1 MKKKEKETVE
11 EKYQKITHYEHIFKR
26 PDSYIG
32 SIEFQKEKLWVYN
45 SETEKLEYREI
56 KYVPGLFKIFD
67 EILVNAADNYQNDKS
82 MKYIKVDIKQKE
94 NKIKIKNGGKG
105 IPIQIHQKYNMYVP
119 QLIFGNLLTSSNY
132 DDNKKK
138 VTGGR
143 NGYGAK
149 LTNIYSKT
157 FIVETADKE
166 SGKKYTQKFYNNMLK
181 FDEPKIED
189 YSKDDY
195 TCITF
200 EPDLMR
206 FGMDKLDDDIVS
218 LFEKRVFDM
227 AGVTPKSVSV
237 YLNGKKLNV
246 KNFEDYI
253 HMYIDASKEEDEID
267 PPIVFEKP
275 HERWEVGMSLS
286 ESQFQQVSF
295 VNAISTSKGGKHVD
309 YVTDKIVKA
318 ILEKIA
324 KKQKDLTIK
333 PQHVK
338 QHLWIFVNCLIENPV
353 FDSQTKENLTSK
365 KEDFGSEFTFS
376 DGFIK
381 SVLKTNIV
389 ERCLRYAKTR
399 EEEKNLRKLN
409 SGTKKNARLIG
420 IEKLDDANLAGT
432 RNSSKCTLIL
442 TEGDSAKSL
451 AMAGI
456 EVVGRDTFGC
466 FPLRGKLLNVRECST
481 HKILKNQ
488 EVQYLMKI
496 LGIRIGET
504 YTDVKSLRYGSILIM
519 TDQDVDGS
527 HIKGL
532 IINFIHTFWP
542 SLIKL
547 NGFMRQF
554 ITPILKATKGKEV
567 ISFYTIPEYKK
578 WLESKGKNKKGW
590 KIKYYKGLGT
600 SSNKEAQEYFANIQ
614 RHKIDFEY
622 KNEKDDES
630 IDMAFNKKKTEE
642 RKNWLM
648 NFDPNTPPLDLDVS
662 KISYKKFIN
671 RELILFSMY
680 DNQRSIPSI
689 CDGLKPSERKILYGC
704 FKKNLR
710 EEIKVAQLVGYI
722 SEHTAY
728 HHGEQSLA
736 GTIVAMAQNF
746 VGSNNINLLMPNG
759 QFGTRN
765 KGGKDSASSRY
776 IFTELNKVTRHIFN
790 QNDSPLMDYIFE
802 EGQKIEPKWY
812 LPIIPM
818 ILVNGCEGIG
828 TGWRSQIP
836 CFNPHEIVESI
847 KSKLKGKGFTK
858 IEPWYKGYQG
868 EIVENKNKEG
878 HFIVKGKYHWSDE
891 DPNKVIIT
899 EIPIKRWTEDYKY
912 FLQELMGIEIVSRE
926 NDNDKS
932 KKKGKAKRKKSDDE
946 NEEKKKKKKKEII
959 VEDIRENHTYNRVC
973 FEVKIIED
981 YVKKFKDDEE
991 LFMKTFNLTSSI
1003 NIKNMVLFS
1012 PEGKLKKY
1020 NSVEEILE
1028 TFYDLRLKY
1037 YHIRKDYMISVLKKE
1052 VATLSNKARF
1062 IKMVIE
1068 DELIIKKKKRVVLVN
1083 ELYDLKFDTQT
1094 MLNQK
1099 KMKTKEELNA
1109 EIELQNNNNNNDD
1122 SQNNN
1127 NEREA
1132 DEESEN
1138 KKDKLKVPIK
1148 EYDYL
1153 LNMNLWSLTY
1163 EKIEELL
1170 KQKEQ
1175 KEKEL
1180 DILEKTEVEQL
1191 WDGDLDNF
1199 EEELIKYE
1207 KKEEEERLVA
1217 QKLNKGKSGKIGKR
1231 RKAGG
1236 GRKKKG
1242 AASDISSTDGGKSDD
1257 NDNDNDSNNTSLV
1270 SDTTAGITKEKK
1282 EKKKKKGQTSLND
1295 FVKTD
1300 KKDSGDDK
1308 SEKSKSKSSRSQ
1320 GKSKSKSKNKTKK
1333 KKKKDTDDS
1342 DISSNSGSVSVSKNS
1357 VNVDESESSVDEI
1370 DESSFFKLP
1379 LKDRL
1384 KKRSMKVG
1392 SSPLPSESFS
1402 YGPDAKRSEID
1413 DFSDL
1418 DLSFDDK
1425 EKLE

>member
-1 MKKKEKETVE
+1 MKKKDKKEKKETIE
-11 EKYQKITHYEHIFKR
+11 EQYQKVTQYEHILKR

-32 SIEFQKEKLWVYN
+32 SIEFQKERLWVYN
-45 SETEKLEYREI
+45 SETEKLEFREV

-82 MKYIKVDIKQKE
+82 MKFIRVSIDRANNTIKV
-94 NKIKIKNGGKG
+94 KNGGRG
-105 IPIQIHQKYNMYVP
+105 IPIEIHKKYHMYVP

-132 DDNKKK
+132 NDDVKK

-157 FIVETADKE
+157 FIVETAYKE
-166 SGKKYTQKFYNNMLK
+166 SKKKYYQKFYNNMLK
-181 FDEPKIED
+181 FDPPKIED
-189 YSKDDY
+189 YDKEDF

-200 EPDLMR
+200 QPDLSR
-206 FGMDKLDDDIVS
+206 FGMTELDDDIVA

-227 AGVTPKSVSV
+227 AGITPKSVSV
-237 YLNGKKLNV
+237 YLNNKKLNV

-253 HMYIDASKEEDEID
+253 HMYLDASKEEDEMD
-267 PPIVFEKP
+267 PPIVYESP

-295 VNAISTSKGGKHVD
+295 VNAISTTKGGKHVD
-309 YVTDKIVKA
+309 YCVEKIIKV
-318 ILEKIA
+318 IMEKIA
-324 KKQKDLTIK
+324 KKDKNLNIK
-333 PQHVK
+333 PQHIK

-353 FDSQTKENLTSK
+353 FSSQTKETLTSK
-365 KEDFGSEFTFS
+365 KEDFGSEFEFS
-376 DGFIK
+376 DSFLKNVI
-381 SVLKTNIV
+381 KTNIV

-409 SGTKKNARLIG
+409 SGTKKSARLIG
-420 IEKLDDANLAGT
+420 IEKLDDANWAGT
-432 RNSSKCTLIL
+432 KNSSKCTLIL

-456 EVVGRDTFGC
+456 EVVGRDAFGC

-481 HKILKNQ
+481 QKILKNQ
-488 EVQYLMKI
+488 EIQYLMKI
-496 LGIRIGET
+496 LGIRVGET
-504 YTDVKSLRYGSILIM
+504 YTDVKNLRYGSILIM

-554 ITPILKATKGKEV
+554 ITPILKASKGKEV
-567 ISFYTIPEYKK
+567 KSFYTIPEYEK
-578 WLESKGKNKKGW
+578 WVKSMKNNIKGW

-614 RHKIDFEY
+614 RHRIDFEY
-622 KNEKDDES
+622 RDEKDDES
-630 IDMAFNKKKTEE
+630 IDMAFNKKKAEE

-648 NFDPNTPPLDLDVS
+648 NFDPNTPPLNLDVT
-662 KISYKKFIN
+662 KITYNKFIN

-680 DNQRSIPSI
+680 DNQRSIPSV

-728 HHGEQSLA
+728 KHGEQSLA

-765 KGGKDSASSRY
+765 KGGKDCASSRY
-776 IFTELNKVTRHIFN
+776 IFTELNKVTRHLFN

-828 TGWRSQIP
+828 TGWRSQLP
-836 CFNPHEIVESI
+836 CFNPHEIIKSL
-847 KSKLKGKGFTK
+847 KSKLEGKGFTPLQ
-858 IEPWYKGYQG
+858 PWYKGYQG
-868 EIVENKNKEG
+868 EIIENKDNKG
-878 HFIVKGKYHWSDE
+878 HYIVTGQYHWDE
-891 DPNKVIIT
+891 NNPKKVIIT
-899 EIPIKRWTEDYKY
+899 EIPIKKWTEDYKY
-912 FLQELMGIEIVSRE
+912 FLQELMGIEIISRNSEE
-926 NDNDKS
+926 NT
-932 KKKGKAKRKKSDDE
+932 KKKGKNNGRKKSQDKSNSEDE
-946 NEEKKKKKKKEII
+946 DKQKKKKKEIVI
-959 VEDIRENHTYNRVC
+959 EDLRENHTYNRVC
-973 FEVKIIED
+973 FEVTLLDE
-981 YVKKFKDDEE
+981 YAKKFKQDEE
-991 LFMKTFNLTSSI
+991 LFKKTFNLTSTI

-1020 NSVEEILE
+1020 NSIEEILQ
-1028 TFYDLRLKY
+1028 TFYDLRLQY
-1037 YHIRKDYMISVLKKE
+1037 YHLRKDYMISLLKKE

-1068 DELIIKKKKRVVLVN
+1068 DELVIKKKKRAVLVN
-1083 ELYDLKFDTQT
+1083 ELYELKFDTQT
-1094 MLNQK
+1094 MLNEK
-1099 KMKTKEELNA
+1099 KQKTKEELHK
-1109 EIELQNNNNNNDD
+1109 ELELQNSVNNVDDDNSINVNEGNNN
-1122 SQNNN
+1122 
-1127 NEREA
+1127 
-1132 DEESEN
+1132 SEN
-1138 KKDKLKVPIK
+1138 EDEQKNNKKNDIKPKVPIK

-1153 LNMNLWSLTY
+1153 LSMNLWSLTQ

-1170 KQKEQ
+1170 KQKEL

-1180 DILEKTEVEQL
+1180 ATLEQTEVETL
-1191 WDGDLDNF
+1191 WDNDLDNL
-1199 EEELIKYE
+1199 EEELTKYE
-1207 KKEEEERLVA
+1207 AMEEEDRLLA
-1217 QKLNKGKSGKIGKR
+1217 QKLNKGKSGAIPKKR
-1231 RKAGG
+1231 RGG
-1236 GRKKKG
+1236 GRKKKN
-1242 AASDISSTDGGKSDD
+1242 SEKSGDNNSQ
-1257 NDNDNDSNNTSLV
+1257 NDNDENIDSNDASSMI
-1270 SDTTAGITKEKK
+1270 SDSTNIITKKTRNKNGNPKAKTKTKTKK
-1282 EKKKKKGQTSLND
+1282 EKKQKQASLND
-1295 FVKTD
+1295 FIKE
-1300 KKDSGDDK
+1300 K
-1308 SEKSKSKSSRSQ
+1308 SE
-1320 GKSKSKSKNKTKK
+1320 T
-1333 KKKKDTDDS
+1333 
-1342 DISSNSGSVSVSKNS
+1342 SSNNGQESSDNDNNNNNDEDNDNS
-1357 VNVDESESSVDEI
+1357 SESNI
-1370 DESSFFKLP
+1370 FKIP
-1379 LKDRL
+1379 LKERL
-1384 KKRSMKVG
+1384 KKKIVNIG
-1392 SSPLPSESFS
+1392 ESPIPLDNLS
-1402 YGPDAKRSEID
+1402 YGPSGKKELSD
-1413 DFSDL
+1413 DSFSDF
-1418 DLSFDDK
+1418 DLSYLDEK
-1425 EKLE
+1425 EKIGD

>member
-1 MKKKEKETVE
+1 MKKNNKKEKKETIE
-11 EKYQKITHYEHIFKR
+11 EQYQKVTQYEHILKR

-32 SIEFQKEKLWVYN
+32 SIEFQKERLWVYN
-45 SETEKLEYREI
+45 SETEKLEFREV

-82 MKYIKVDIKQKE
+82 MKYIKVTIDRDKNTIKV
-94 NKIKIKNGGKG
+94 KNGGRG
-105 IPIQIHQKYNMYVP
+105 IPIEIHKKYNMYVP

-132 DDNKKK
+132 NDNVKK

-157 FIVETADKE
+157 FIVETAYSEK
-166 SGKKYTQKFYNNMLK
+166 GKKYYQKFYNNMLK

-200 EPDLMR
+200 EPDLSR
-206 FGMDKLDDDIVS
+206 FGMTELDDDIVA

-227 AGVTPKSVSV
+227 AGITPKSVSV
-237 YLNGKKLNV
+237 YLNNKKLNV

-253 HMYIDASKEEDEID
+253 HMYLDASKEEDEMD
-267 PPIVFEKP
+267 PPIVYERP

-295 VNAISTSKGGKHVD
+295 VNAISTTKGGKHVD
-309 YVTDKIVKA
+309 YCVEKIIKV
-318 ILEKIA
+318 IMEKIA
-324 KKQKDLTIK
+324 KKDKNLNIK
-333 PQHVK
+333 PQHIK

-353 FDSQTKENLTSK
+353 FSSQTKETLTSK
-365 KEDFGSEFTFS
+365 KEDFGSEFEFS
-376 DGFIK
+376 DTFLKNVI
-381 SVLKTNIV
+381 KTNIV

-409 SGTKKNARLIG
+409 SGTKKTARLIG
-420 IEKLDDANLAGT
+420 IEKLDDANWAGT
-432 RNSSKCTLIL
+432 KNSSKCTLIL

-456 EVVGRDTFGC
+456 EVVGRDAFGC

-488 EVQYLMKI
+488 EIQYLMKI
-496 LGIRIGET
+496 LGIKIGET
-504 YTDVKSLRYGSILIM
+504 YTDVKNLRYGSILIM

-554 ITPILKATKGKEV
+554 ITPILKASKGKEV
-567 ISFYTIPEYKK
+567 KSFYTIPEYEK
-578 WLESKGKNKKGW
+578 WVKSMKNNVKGW

-614 RHKIDFEY
+614 RHRIDFEY
-622 KNEKDDES
+622 KDEKDDES

-648 NFDPNTPPLDLDVS
+648 NFDPNTPPLNLDVS
-662 KISYKKFIN
+662 KISYNKFIN

-680 DNQRSIPSI
+680 DNQRSIPSV

-728 HHGEQSLA
+728 KHGEQSLA

-765 KGGKDSASSRY
+765 KGGKDCASSRY
-776 IFTELNKVTRHIFN
+776 IFTELNKVTRHLFN

-828 TGWRSQIP
+828 TGWRSQLP
-836 CFNPHEIVESI
+836 CFNPHEIIKSL
-847 KSKLKGKGFTK
+847 KSKLKGKGFTSLQ
-858 IEPWYKGYQG
+858 PWYKGYQG
-868 EIVENKNKEG
+868 EIIENKDNKG
-878 HFIVKGKYHWSDE
+878 HYIVTGQYHWDE
-891 DPNKVIIT
+891 ENPKKVIIT
-899 EIPIKRWTEDYKY
+899 EIPIKKWTEDYKY
-912 FLQELMGIEIVSRE
+912 FLQELMGIEIISRNNEE
-926 NDNDKS
+926 NN
-932 KKKGKAKRKKSDDE
+932 KKKGKGNGRKKSQDKSNNED
-946 NEEKKKKKKKEII
+946 EEKQKKKKKEII

-973 FEVKIIED
+973 FEVTLLDE
-981 YVKKFKDDEE
+981 YAKKFKQDDE
-991 LFMKTFNLTSSI
+991 LFKKTFNLTSNI

-1020 NSVEEILE
+1020 NSIEEILQ
-1028 TFYDLRLKY
+1028 TFYDLRLNY
-1037 YHIRKDYMISVLKKE
+1037 YVLRKEYMISLLKKE

-1068 DELIIKKKKRVVLVN
+1068 DEIVIKRKKRAVLVN
-1083 ELYDLKFDTQT
+1083 ELYELKFDTQT
-1094 MLNQK
+1094 MLNEK
-1099 KMKTKEELNA
+1099 KQKTKEEIHR
-1109 EIELQNNNNNNDD
+1109 EMELQNNTNIEDENSINVNDGNNISDNDE
-1122 SQNNN
+1122 N
-1127 NEREA
+1127 
-1132 DEESEN
+1132 SEQKN
-1138 KKDKLKVPIK
+1138 KKNEIKPKVPIK

-1153 LNMNLWSLTY
+1153 LNMNLWSLTQ

-1170 KQKEQ
+1170 KQKEL

-1180 DILEKTEVEQL
+1180 ETLEKTEVETL
-1191 WDGDLDNF
+1191 WDNDLDNL
-1199 EEELIKYE
+1199 EEELVKYE
-1207 KKEEEERLVA
+1207 KMEEEDRLLA
-1217 QKLNKGKSGKIGKR
+1217 QKLNKGKSGAIAKKHR
-1231 RKAGG
+1231 GG
-1236 GRKKKG
+1236 GRKKRNSEEK
-1242 AASDISSTDGGKSDD
+1242 SEDNSSI
-1257 NDNDNDSNNTSLV
+1257 NDNNENLDSNDNTSII
-1270 SDTTAGITKEKK
+1270 SDSTNIVTKKTRNKKGGNKAKTKTKEKK
-1282 EKKKKKGQTSLND
+1282 QKQTSLNN
-1295 FVKTD
+1295 FIK
-1300 KKDSGDDK
+1300 
-1308 SEKSKSKSSRSQ
+1308 EKS
-1320 GKSKSKSKNKTKK
+1320 
-1333 KKKKDTDDS
+1333 DT
-1342 DISSNSGSVSVSKNS
+1342 SSNNGQES
-1357 VNVDESESSVDEI
+1357 SESDN
-1370 DESSFFKLP
+1370 DNSSETNLFKIP
-1379 LKDRL
+1379 LRERL
-1384 KKRSMKVG
+1384 KKKMVNIG
-1392 SSPLPSESFS
+1392 ESPIPLDNLS
-1402 YGPDAKRSEID
+1402 YGPSGKKELSD
-1413 DFSDL
+1413 DSLSDL
-1418 DLSFDDK
+1418 DLSYFDEK
-1425 EKLE
+1425 EKVEN

>member
-1 MKKKEKETVE
+1 MKKKSKKETIE
-11 EKYQKITHYEHIFKR
+11 EQYQKVTQYEHILKR

-45 SETEKLEYREI
+45 SETEKLEFRDV

-82 MKYIKVDIKQKE
+82 MKYIKVEIDRKNNRIKV
-94 NKIKIKNGGKG
+94 KNGGKG
-105 IPIQIHQKYNMYVP
+105 IPIEIHKKYKMYVP

-132 DDNKKK
+132 NDDVKK

-157 FIVETADKE
+157 FIVETADE
-166 SGKKYTQKFYNNMLK
+166 STGKKYYQKFYDNMLK
-181 FDEPKIED
+181 FNEPIIED
-189 YSKDDY
+189 YSKEDF

-200 EPDLMR
+200 EPDLPR
-206 FGMDKLDDDIVS
+206 FGMTELDDDIVA

-227 AGVTPKSVSV
+227 AGVTPKTVSV
-237 YLNGKKLNV
+237 YLNGKKLKV

-253 HMYIDASKEEDEID
+253 RMYLEASKEEDEMD
-267 PPIVFEKP
+267 PPIVYESP

-295 VNAISTSKGGKHVD
+295 VNAISTTKGGKHVD
-309 YVTDKIVKA
+309 YCVDKIIKV
-318 ILEKIA
+318 IMEKIA
-324 KKQKDLTIK
+324 KKDKNLNIK
-333 PQHVK
+333 PQHIK

-353 FDSQTKENLTSK
+353 FSSQTKETLTSK
-365 KEDFGSEFTFS
+365 KEDFGSEFEFS
-376 DGFIK
+376 DTFLKNVI
-381 SVLKTNIV
+381 KTNIV

-409 SGTKKNARLIG
+409 SGTKKTARLIG
-420 IEKLDDANLAGT
+420 IEKLDDANWAGT
-432 RNSSKCTLIL
+432 KNSSKCTLIL

-456 EVVGRDTFGC
+456 EVVGRDAFGC

-488 EVQYLMKI
+488 EIQYLMKI
-496 LGIRIGET
+496 LGIKIGET
-504 YTDVKSLRYGSILIM
+504 YTDVKNLRYGSILIM

-554 ITPILKATKGKEV
+554 ITPILKASKGKEV
-567 ISFYTIPEYKK
+567 KSFYTIPEYEK
-578 WLESKGKNKKGW
+578 WVKSLHNNTKGW

-614 RHKIDFEY
+614 RHRIDFEY
-622 KNEKDDES
+622 KDERDDES
-630 IDMAFNKKKTEE
+630 IDMAFNKKKAEE

-648 NFDPNTPPLDLDVS
+648 NFDPNTPPLNLDVS
-662 KISYKKFIN
+662 KISYNKFIN

-680 DNQRSIPSI
+680 DNQRSIPSV

-728 HHGEQSLA
+728 KHGEQSLA

-765 KGGKDSASSRY
+765 KGGKDCASSRY
-776 IFTELNKVTRHIFN
+776 IFTELNKVTRHLFN

-802 EGQKIEPKWY
+802 EGQKIEPNWY

-828 TGWRSQIP
+828 TGWRSQLP
-836 CFNPHEIVESI
+836 CFNPHEIVRSL
-847 KSKLKGKGFTK
+847 KSKLKGNGFTK
-858 IEPWYKGYQG
+858 LEPWYKGYQG
-868 EIVENKNKEG
+868 EIKENPQNKG
-878 HFIVKGKYHWSDE
+878 NYIVTGKYHWDE
-891 DPNKVIIT
+891 ENPKKVIIT
-899 EIPIKRWTEDYKY
+899 EIPIKKWTEDYKY
-912 FLQELMGIEIVSRE
+912 FLQELMGIEIMSRN
-926 NDNDKS
+926 NDESKGQ
-932 KKKGKAKRKKSDDE
+932 KKKGKGNGRKKSQDNSED
-946 NEEKKKKKKKEII
+946 EEKQKKKKKEII
-959 VEDIRENHTYNRVC
+959 VEDLRENHTYNRVC
-973 FEVKIIED
+973 FEVTLLDE
-981 YVKKFKDDEE
+981 YAKKFKQDEE
-991 LFMKTFNLTSSI
+991 LFIKTFNLQTTI

-1020 NSVEEILE
+1020 NSIEEILE
-1028 TFYDLRLKY
+1028 TFYGLRLKY
-1037 YHIRKDYMISVLKKE
+1037 YHLRKDYMISVLKKE

-1068 DELIIKKKKRVVLVN
+1068 DELIIKRKKRAVLVN

-1094 MLNQK
+1094 MLNEK
-1099 KMKTKEELNA
+1099 KQKTKEEINR
-1109 EIELQNNNNNNDD
+1109 EHELQNSGEKGEN
-1122 SQNNN
+1122 QNEENPSD
-1127 NEREA
+1127 NEQ
-1132 DEESEN
+1132 EN
-1138 KKDKLKVPIK
+1138 QSKDKIKPKVPIK

-1153 LNMNLWSLTY
+1153 LNMNLWSLTH

-1170 KQKEQ
+1170 KQKEL

-1180 DILEKTEVEQL
+1180 SVLEQTEVETL
-1191 WDGDLDNF
+1191 WDNDLDNL
-1199 EEELIKYE
+1199 EEELTKYE
-1207 KKEEEERLVA
+1207 NMEEEDRLLA
-1217 QKLNKGKSGKIGKR
+1217 QKLNKVKSGGAMPKR
-1231 RKAGG
+1231 RRN
-1236 GRKKKG
+1236 GRKKKN
-1242 AASDISSTDGGKSDD
+1242 SEGKSEDNDD
-1257 NDNDNDSNNTSLV
+1257 NNSENTDSNNTSLV
-1270 SDTTAGITKEKK
+1270 SDSTNIVTKKNKTKNKTKKTKK
-1282 EKKKKKGQTSLND
+1282 EKGQTSLNN
-1295 FVKTD
+1295 FVKSPNKG
-1300 KKDSGDDK
+1300 KKKKNKENKDDNEIK
-1308 SEKSKSKSSRSQ
+1308 NSESVSKSSD
-1320 GKSKSKSKNKTKK
+1320 NE
-1333 KKKKDTDDS
+1333 KDSSENDDS
-1342 DISSNSGSVSVSKNS
+1342 ESNPFN
-1357 VNVDESESSVDEI
+1357 I
-1370 DESSFFKLP
+1370 P
-1379 LKDRL
+1379 LKERL
-1384 KKRSMKVG
+1384 RKKIINIG
-1392 SSPLPSESFS
+1392 ESPIPLDNLN
-1402 YGPDAKRSEID
+1402 YGNNVKR
-1413 DFSDL
+1413 DFSDDDSFS
-1418 DLSFDDK
+1418 DLNLSAFDDK
-1425 EKLE
+1425 EKVED

>member
-1 MKKKEKETVE
+1 MKKKDKKEKKETIE
-11 EKYQKITHYEHIFKR
+11 EQYQKVTQYEHILKR

-32 SIEFQKEKLWVYN
+32 SIEFQKERLWVYN
-45 SETEKLEYREI
+45 SETEKLEFREV

-82 MKYIKVDIKQKE
+82 MKFIRVSIDRANNTIKV
-94 NKIKIKNGGKG
+94 KNGGRG
-105 IPIQIHQKYNMYVP
+105 IPIEIHKKYHMYVP

-132 DDNKKK
+132 NDDVKK

-157 FIVETADKE
+157 FIVETAYKE
-166 SGKKYTQKFYNNMLK
+166 SKKKYYQKFYNNMLK
-181 FDEPKIED
+181 FDPPKIED
-189 YSKDDY
+189 YDKEDF

-200 EPDLMR
+200 QPDLSR
-206 FGMDKLDDDIVS
+206 FGMTELDDDIVA

-227 AGVTPKSVSV
+227 AGITPKSVSV
-237 YLNGKKLNV
+237 YLNNKKLNV

-253 HMYIDASKEEDEID
+253 HMYLDASKEEDEMD
-267 PPIVFEKP
+267 PPIVYESP

-295 VNAISTSKGGKHVD
+295 VNAISTTKGGKHVD
-309 YVTDKIVKA
+309 YCVEKIIKV
-318 ILEKIA
+318 IMEKIA
-324 KKQKDLTIK
+324 KKDKNLNIK
-333 PQHVK
+333 PQHIK

-353 FDSQTKENLTSK
+353 FSSQTKETLTSK
-365 KEDFGSEFTFS
+365 KEDFGSEFEFS
-376 DGFIK
+376 DSFLKNVI
-381 SVLKTNIV
+381 KTNIV

-409 SGTKKNARLIG
+409 SGTKKSARLIG
-420 IEKLDDANLAGT
+420 IEKLDDANWAGT
-432 RNSSKCTLIL
+432 KNSSKCTLIL

-456 EVVGRDTFGC
+456 EVVGRDAFGC

-481 HKILKNQ
+481 QKILKNQ
-488 EVQYLMKI
+488 EIQYLMKI
-496 LGIRIGET
+496 LGIRVGET
-504 YTDVKSLRYGSILIM
+504 YTDVKNLRYGSILIM

-554 ITPILKATKGKEV
+554 ITPILKASKGKEV
-567 ISFYTIPEYKK
+567 KSFYTIPEYEK
-578 WLESKGKNKKGW
+578 WVKSMKNNIKGW

-614 RHKIDFEY
+614 RHRIDFEY
-622 KNEKDDES
+622 RDEKDDES
-630 IDMAFNKKKTEE
+630 IDMAFNKKKAEE

-648 NFDPNTPPLDLDVS
+648 NFDPNTPPLNLDVT
-662 KISYKKFIN
+662 KITYNKFIN

-680 DNQRSIPSI
+680 DNQRSIPSV

-728 HHGEQSLA
+728 KHGEQSLA

-765 KGGKDSASSRY
+765 KGGKDCASSRY
-776 IFTELNKVTRHIFN
+776 IFTELNKVTRHLFN

-828 TGWRSQIP
+828 TGWRSQLP
-836 CFNPHEIVESI
+836 CFNPHEIIKSL
-847 KSKLKGKGFTK
+847 KSKLEGKGFTPLQ
-858 IEPWYKGYQG
+858 PWYKGYQG
-868 EIVENKNKEG
+868 EIIENKDNKG
-878 HFIVKGKYHWSDE
+878 HYIVTGQYHWDE
-891 DPNKVIIT
+891 NNPKKVIIT
-899 EIPIKRWTEDYKY
+899 EIPIKKWTEDYKY
-912 FLQELMGIEIVSRE
+912 FLQELMGIEIISRNSEE
-926 NDNDKS
+926 NT
-932 KKKGKAKRKKSDDE
+932 KKKGKNNGRKKSQDKSNSEDE
-946 NEEKKKKKKKEII
+946 DKQKKKKKEIVI
-959 VEDIRENHTYNRVC
+959 EDLRENHTYNRVC
-973 FEVKIIED
+973 FEVTLLDE
-981 YVKKFKDDEE
+981 YAKKFKQDEE
-991 LFMKTFNLTSSI
+991 LFKKTFNLTSTI

-1020 NSVEEILE
+1020 NSIEEILQ
-1028 TFYDLRLKY
+1028 TFYDLRLQY
-1037 YHIRKDYMISVLKKE
+1037 YHLRKDYMISLLKKE

-1068 DELIIKKKKRVVLVN
+1068 DELVIKKKKRAVLVN
-1083 ELYDLKFDTQT
+1083 ELYELKFDTQT
-1094 MLNQK
+1094 MLNEK
-1099 KMKTKEELNA
+1099 KQKTKEELHK
-1109 EIELQNNNNNNDD
+1109 ELELQNSVNNVDDDNSINVNEGNNN
-1122 SQNNN
+1122 
-1127 NEREA
+1127 
-1132 DEESEN
+1132 SEN
-1138 KKDKLKVPIK
+1138 EDEQKNNKKNDIKPKVPIK

-1153 LNMNLWSLTY
+1153 LSMNLWSLTQ

-1170 KQKEQ
+1170 KQKEL

-1180 DILEKTEVEQL
+1180 ATLEQTEVETL
-1191 WDGDLDNF
+1191 WDNDLDNL
-1199 EEELIKYE
+1199 EEELTKYE
-1207 KKEEEERLVA
+1207 AMEEEDRLLA
-1217 QKLNKGKSGKIGKR
+1217 QKLNKGKSGAIPKKR
-1231 RKAGG
+1231 RGG
-1236 GRKKKG
+1236 GRKKKN
-1242 AASDISSTDGGKSDD
+1242 SEKSEDNNSQ
-1257 NDNDNDSNNTSLV
+1257 NDNDENIDSNDASSMI
-1270 SDTTAGITKEKK
+1270 SDSTNIITKKTRNKNGNPKAKTKTKTKTKK
-1282 EKKKKKGQTSLND
+1282 EKKQKQASLND
-1295 FVKTD
+1295 FIKE
-1300 KKDSGDDK
+1300 K
-1308 SEKSKSKSSRSQ
+1308 SE
-1320 GKSKSKSKNKTKK
+1320 T
-1333 KKKKDTDDS
+1333 
-1342 DISSNSGSVSVSKNS
+1342 SSNNGQESSDNDNNNNDEDNDNS
-1357 VNVDESESSVDEI
+1357 SESNI
-1370 DESSFFKLP
+1370 FKIP
-1379 LKDRL
+1379 LKERL
-1384 KKRSMKVG
+1384 KKKIVNIG
-1392 SSPLPSESFS
+1392 ESPIPLDNLS
-1402 YGPDAKRSEID
+1402 YGPSGKKELSD
-1413 DFSDL
+1413 DSFSDF
-1418 DLSFDDK
+1418 DLSYLDEK
-1425 EKLE
+1425 EKIGD

>member
-1 MKKKEKETVE
+1 MKKKEKKETIE
-11 EKYQKITHYEHIFKR
+11 EQYQKVTQYEHILKR

-32 SIEFQKEKLWVYN
+32 SIEFQKERLWVYN
-45 SETEKLEYREI
+45 SETEKLEFREV

-82 MKYIKVDIKQKE
+82 MKFIRVSIDRANNTIKV
-94 NKIKIKNGGKG
+94 KNGGRG
-105 IPIQIHQKYNMYVP
+105 IPIEIHKKYHMYVP

-132 DDNKKK
+132 NDDVKK

-157 FIVETADKE
+157 FIVETAYKE
-166 SGKKYTQKFYNNMLK
+166 SKKKYYQKFYNNMLK
-181 FDEPKIED
+181 FDPPKIED
-189 YSKDDY
+189 YDKEDF

-200 EPDLMR
+200 QPDLSR
-206 FGMDKLDDDIVS
+206 FGMTELDDDIVA

-227 AGVTPKSVSV
+227 AGITPKSVSV
-237 YLNGKKLNV
+237 YLNNKKLNV

-253 HMYIDASKEEDEID
+253 HMYLDASKEEDEMD
-267 PPIVFEKP
+267 PPIVYESP

-295 VNAISTSKGGKHVD
+295 VNAISTTKGGKHVD
-309 YVTDKIVKA
+309 YCVEKIIKV
-318 ILEKIA
+318 IMEKIA
-324 KKQKDLTIK
+324 KKDKNLNIK
-333 PQHVK
+333 PQHIK

-353 FDSQTKENLTSK
+353 FSSQTKETLTSK
-365 KEDFGSEFTFS
+365 KEDFGSEFEFS
-376 DGFIK
+376 DSFLKNVI
-381 SVLKTNIV
+381 KTNIV

-409 SGTKKNARLIG
+409 SGTKKSARLIG
-420 IEKLDDANLAGT
+420 IEKLDDANWAGT
-432 RNSSKCTLIL
+432 KNSSKCTLIL

-456 EVVGRDTFGC
+456 EVVGRDAFGC

-481 HKILKNQ
+481 QKILKNQ
-488 EVQYLMKI
+488 EIQYLMKI
-496 LGIRIGET
+496 LGIRVGET
-504 YTDVKSLRYGSILIM
+504 YTDVKNLRYGSILIM

-554 ITPILKATKGKEV
+554 ITPILKASKGKEV
-567 ISFYTIPEYKK
+567 KSFYTIPEYEK
-578 WLESKGKNKKGW
+578 WVKSMKNNIKGW

-614 RHKIDFEY
+614 RHRIDFEY
-622 KNEKDDES
+622 RDEKDDES
-630 IDMAFNKKKTEE
+630 IDMAFNKKKAEE

-648 NFDPNTPPLDLDVS
+648 NFDPNTPPLNLDVT
-662 KISYKKFIN
+662 KITYNKFIN

-680 DNQRSIPSI
+680 DNQRSIPSV

-728 HHGEQSLA
+728 KHGEQSLA

-765 KGGKDSASSRY
+765 KGGKDCASSRY
-776 IFTELNKVTRHIFN
+776 IFTELNKVTRHLFN

-828 TGWRSQIP
+828 TGWRSQLP
-836 CFNPHEIVESI
+836 CFNPHEIIKSL
-847 KSKLKGKGFTK
+847 KSKLEGKGFTPLQ
-858 IEPWYKGYQG
+858 PWYKGYQG
-868 EIVENKNKEG
+868 EIIENKDNKG
-878 HFIVKGKYHWSDE
+878 HYIVTGQYHWDE
-891 DPNKVIIT
+891 NNPKKVIIT
-899 EIPIKRWTEDYKY
+899 EIPIKKWTEDYKY
-912 FLQELMGIEIVSRE
+912 FLQELMGIEIISRNSEE
-926 NDNDKS
+926 NT
-932 KKKGKAKRKKSDDE
+932 KKKGKNNGRKKSQDKSNSEDE
-946 NEEKKKKKKKEII
+946 DKQKKKKKEIVI
-959 VEDIRENHTYNRVC
+959 EDLRENHTYNRVC
-973 FEVKIIED
+973 FEVTLLDE
-981 YVKKFKDDEE
+981 YAKKFKQDEE
-991 LFMKTFNLTSSI
+991 LFKKTFNLTSTI

-1020 NSVEEILE
+1020 NSIEEILQ
-1028 TFYDLRLKY
+1028 TFYDLRLQY
-1037 YHIRKDYMISVLKKE
+1037 YHLRKDYMISLLKKE

-1068 DELIIKKKKRVVLVN
+1068 DELVIKKKKRAVLVN
-1083 ELYDLKFDTQT
+1083 ELYELKFDTQT
-1094 MLNQK
+1094 MLNEK
-1099 KMKTKEELNA
+1099 KQKTKEELHK
-1109 EIELQNNNNNNDD
+1109 ELELQNSVNNVDDDNSINVNEGNNN
-1122 SQNNN
+1122 
-1127 NEREA
+1127 
-1132 DEESEN
+1132 SEN
-1138 KKDKLKVPIK
+1138 EDEQKNNKKNDIKPKVPIK

-1153 LNMNLWSLTY
+1153 LSMNLWSLTQ

-1170 KQKEQ
+1170 KQKEL

-1180 DILEKTEVEQL
+1180 ATLEQTEVETL
-1191 WDGDLDNF
+1191 WDNDLDNL
-1199 EEELIKYE
+1199 EEELTKYE
-1207 KKEEEERLVA
+1207 TMEEEDRLLA
-1217 QKLNKGKSGKIGKR
+1217 RKLNKGKSGAIPKKR
-1231 RKAGG
+1231 RGG
-1236 GRKKKG
+1236 GRKKKNSEKSEDNNSQNDNDENIDSND
-1242 AASDISSTDGGKSDD
+1242 ASSMISDSTNIITKKTRNKSGNPKAKTKTKTKTKKEKKQKQASLNDFIKEKSETSSNNGQESSDNDNNNNDED
-1257 NDNDNDSNNTSLV
+1257 NDNDNS
-1270 SDTTAGITKEKK
+1270 
-1282 EKKKKKGQTSLND
+1282 
-1295 FVKTD
+1295 
-1300 KKDSGDDK
+1300 
-1308 SEKSKSKSSRSQ
+1308 
-1320 GKSKSKSKNKTKK
+1320 
-1333 KKKKDTDDS
+1333 
-1342 DISSNSGSVSVSKNS
+1342 
-1357 VNVDESESSVDEI
+1357 SESNI
-1370 DESSFFKLP
+1370 FKIP
-1379 LKDRL
+1379 LKERL
-1384 KKRSMKVG
+1384 KKKIVNIG
-1392 SSPLPSESFS
+1392 ESPIPLDNLS
-1402 YGPDAKRSEID
+1402 YGPSGKKELSD
-1413 DFSDL
+1413 DSFSDF
-1418 DLSFDDK
+1418 DLSYLDEK
-1425 EKLE
+1425 EKIGD

>member
-1 MKKKEKETVE
+1 MKKKEKKETIE
-11 EKYQKITHYEHIFKR
+11 EQYQKVTQYEHILKR

-32 SIEFQKEKLWVYN
+32 SIEFQKERLWVYN
-45 SETEKLEYREI
+45 SETEKLEFREV

-82 MKYIKVDIKQKE
+82 MKFIRVSIDRANNTIKV
-94 NKIKIKNGGKG
+94 KNGGRG
-105 IPIQIHQKYNMYVP
+105 IPIEIHKKYHMYVP

-132 DDNKKK
+132 NDDVKK

-157 FIVETADKE
+157 FIVETAYKE
-166 SGKKYTQKFYNNMLK
+166 SKKKYYQKFYNNMLK
-181 FDEPKIED
+181 FDPPKIED
-189 YSKDDY
+189 YDKEDF

-200 EPDLMR
+200 QPDLSR
-206 FGMDKLDDDIVS
+206 FGMTELDDDIVA

-227 AGVTPKSVSV
+227 AGITPKSVSV
-237 YLNGKKLNV
+237 YLNNKKLKV

-253 HMYIDASKEEDEID
+253 HMYLDASKEEDEMD
-267 PPIVFEKP
+267 PPIVYESP

-295 VNAISTSKGGKHVD
+295 VNAISTTKGGKHVD
-309 YVTDKIVKA
+309 YCVEKIIKV
-318 ILEKIA
+318 IMEKIA
-324 KKQKDLTIK
+324 KKDKNLNIK
-333 PQHVK
+333 PQHIK

-353 FDSQTKENLTSK
+353 FSSQTKETLTSK
-365 KEDFGSEFTFS
+365 KEDFGSEFEFS
-376 DGFIK
+376 DSFLKNVI
-381 SVLKTNIV
+381 KTNIV

-409 SGTKKNARLIG
+409 SGTKKSARLIG
-420 IEKLDDANLAGT
+420 IEKLDDANWAGT
-432 RNSSKCTLIL
+432 KNSSKCTLIL

-456 EVVGRDTFGC
+456 EVVGRDAFGC

-481 HKILKNQ
+481 QKILKNQ
-488 EVQYLMKI
+488 EIQYLMKI
-496 LGIRIGET
+496 LGIRVGET
-504 YTDVKSLRYGSILIM
+504 YTDVKNLRYGSILIM

-554 ITPILKATKGKEV
+554 ITPILKASKGKEV
-567 ISFYTIPEYKK
+567 KSFYTIPEYEK
-578 WLESKGKNKKGW
+578 WVKSMKNNIKGW

-614 RHKIDFEY
+614 RHRIDFEY
-622 KNEKDDES
+622 RDEKDDES
-630 IDMAFNKKKTEE
+630 IDMAFNKKKAEE

-648 NFDPNTPPLDLDVS
+648 NFDPNTPPLNLDVT
-662 KISYKKFIN
+662 KITYNKFIN

-680 DNQRSIPSI
+680 DNQRSIPSV

-728 HHGEQSLA
+728 KHGEQSLA

-765 KGGKDSASSRY
+765 KGGKDCASSRY
-776 IFTELNKVTRHIFN
+776 IFTELNKVTRHLFN

-828 TGWRSQIP
+828 TGWRSQLP
-836 CFNPHEIVESI
+836 CFNPHEIIKSL
-847 KSKLKGKGFTK
+847 KSKLEGKGFTPLQ
-858 IEPWYKGYQG
+858 PWYKGYQG
-868 EIVENKNKEG
+868 EIIENKDNKG
-878 HFIVKGKYHWSDE
+878 HYIVTGQYHWDE
-891 DPNKVIIT
+891 NNPKKVIIT
-899 EIPIKRWTEDYKY
+899 EIPIKKWTEDYKY
-912 FLQELMGIEIVSRE
+912 FLQELMGIEIISRNSEE
-926 NDNDKS
+926 NT
-932 KKKGKAKRKKSDDE
+932 KKKGKNNGRKKSQDKSNSEDE
-946 NEEKKKKKKKEII
+946 DKQKKKKKEIVI
-959 VEDIRENHTYNRVC
+959 EDLRENHTYNRVC
-973 FEVKIIED
+973 FEVTLLDE
-981 YVKKFKDDEE
+981 YAKKFKQDEE
-991 LFMKTFNLTSSI
+991 LFKKTFNLTSTI

-1020 NSVEEILE
+1020 NSIEEILQ
-1028 TFYDLRLKY
+1028 TFYDLRLQY
-1037 YHIRKDYMISVLKKE
+1037 YHLRKDYMISLLKKE

-1068 DELIIKKKKRVVLVN
+1068 DELVIKKKKRAVLVN
-1083 ELYDLKFDTQT
+1083 ELYELKFDTQT
-1094 MLNQK
+1094 MLNEK
-1099 KMKTKEELNA
+1099 KQKTKEELHK
-1109 EIELQNNNNNNDD
+1109 ELELQNSVNNVDDDNSINVNEENNN
-1122 SQNNN
+1122 
-1127 NEREA
+1127 
-1132 DEESEN
+1132 SEN
-1138 KKDKLKVPIK
+1138 EDEQKNNKKNDIKPKVPIK

-1153 LNMNLWSLTY
+1153 LSMNLWSLTQ

-1170 KQKEQ
+1170 KQKEL

-1180 DILEKTEVEQL
+1180 ATLEQTEVETL
-1191 WDGDLDNF
+1191 WDNDLDNL
-1199 EEELIKYE
+1199 EEELTKYE
-1207 KKEEEERLVA
+1207 AMEEEDRLLA
-1217 QKLNKGKSGKIGKR
+1217 QKLNKGKSGAIPKKR
-1231 RKAGG
+1231 RGG
-1236 GRKKKG
+1236 GRKKKN
-1242 AASDISSTDGGKSDD
+1242 SEKSKDNNSQ
-1257 NDNDNDSNNTSLV
+1257 NDNDENIDSNDASSMI
-1270 SDTTAGITKEKK
+1270 SDSTNIITKKTRNKNGNPKAKTKTKTKK
-1282 EKKKKKGQTSLND
+1282 EKKQKQASLND
-1295 FVKTD
+1295 FIKE
-1300 KKDSGDDK
+1300 K
-1308 SEKSKSKSSRSQ
+1308 SE
-1320 GKSKSKSKNKTKK
+1320 T
-1333 KKKKDTDDS
+1333 
-1342 DISSNSGSVSVSKNS
+1342 SSNNGQESSDNDNNNNDEDNDNS
-1357 VNVDESESSVDEI
+1357 SESNI
-1370 DESSFFKLP
+1370 FKIP
-1379 LKDRL
+1379 LKERL
-1384 KKRSMKVG
+1384 KKKIVNIG
-1392 SSPLPSESFS
+1392 ESPIPLDNLS
-1402 YGPDAKRSEID
+1402 YGPSGKKELSD
-1413 DFSDL
+1413 DSFSDF
-1418 DLSFDDK
+1418 DLSYLDEK
-1425 EKLE
+1425 EKIGD

>member
-1 MKKKEKETVE
+1 MKKNNKKEKKETIE
-11 EKYQKITHYEHIFKR
+11 EQYQKVTQYEHILKR

-32 SIEFQKEKLWVYN
+32 SIEFQKERLWVYN
-45 SETEKLEYREI
+45 SETEKLEFREV

-82 MKYIKVDIKQKE
+82 MKYIKVTIDRDKNTIKV
-94 NKIKIKNGGKG
+94 KNGGRG
-105 IPIQIHQKYNMYVP
+105 IPIEIHKKYNMYVP

-132 DDNKKK
+132 NDDVKK

-157 FIVETADKE
+157 FIVETAYSEK
-166 SGKKYTQKFYNNMLK
+166 GKKYYQKFYNNMLK

-200 EPDLMR
+200 EPDLSR
-206 FGMDKLDDDIVS
+206 FGMTELDDDIVA

-227 AGVTPKSVSV
+227 AGITPKSVSV
-237 YLNGKKLNV
+237 YLNNKKLNV

-253 HMYIDASKEEDEID
+253 HMYLDASKEEDEMD
-267 PPIVFEKP
+267 PPIVYESP

-295 VNAISTSKGGKHVD
+295 VNAISTTKGGKHVD
-309 YVTDKIVKA
+309 YCVEKIIKV
-318 ILEKIA
+318 IMEKIA
-324 KKQKDLTIK
+324 KKDKNLNIK
-333 PQHVK
+333 PQHIK

-353 FDSQTKENLTSK
+353 FSSQTKETLTSK
-365 KEDFGSEFTFS
+365 KEDFGSEFEFS
-376 DGFIK
+376 DTFLKNVI
-381 SVLKTNIV
+381 KTNIV

-409 SGTKKNARLIG
+409 SGTKKTARLIG
-420 IEKLDDANLAGT
+420 IEKLDDANWAGT
-432 RNSSKCTLIL
+432 KNSSKCTLIL

-456 EVVGRDTFGC
+456 EVVGRDAFGC

-488 EVQYLMKI
+488 EIQYLMKI
-496 LGIRIGET
+496 LGIKIGET
-504 YTDVKSLRYGSILIM
+504 YTDVKNLRYGSILIM

-554 ITPILKATKGKEV
+554 ITPILKASKGKEV
-567 ISFYTIPEYKK
+567 KSFYTIPEYEK
-578 WLESKGKNKKGW
+578 WVKSMKNNVKGW

-614 RHKIDFEY
+614 RHRIDFEY
-622 KNEKDDES
+622 KDEKDDES

-648 NFDPNTPPLDLDVS
+648 NFDPNTPPLNLDVS
-662 KISYKKFIN
+662 KISYNKFIN

-680 DNQRSIPSI
+680 DNQRSIPSV

-728 HHGEQSLA
+728 KHGEQSLA

-765 KGGKDSASSRY
+765 KGGKDCASSRY
-776 IFTELNKVTRHIFN
+776 IFTELNKVTRHLFN

-828 TGWRSQIP
+828 TGWRSQLP
-836 CFNPHEIVESI
+836 CFNPHEIIKSL
-847 KSKLKGKGFTK
+847 KSKLKGKGFTSLQ
-858 IEPWYKGYQG
+858 PWYKGYQG
-868 EIVENKNKEG
+868 EIIENKDNKG
-878 HFIVKGKYHWSDE
+878 HYIVTGQYHWDE
-891 DPNKVIIT
+891 ENPKKVIIT
-899 EIPIKRWTEDYKY
+899 EIPIKKWTEDYKY
-912 FLQELMGIEIVSRE
+912 FLQELMGIEIISRNNEE
-926 NDNDKS
+926 NN
-932 KKKGKAKRKKSDDE
+932 KKKGKGNGRKKSQDKSN
-946 NEEKKKKKKKEII
+946 NEEEEKQKKKKKEII

-973 FEVKIIED
+973 FEVTLLDE
-981 YVKKFKDDEE
+981 YAKKFKQDDE
-991 LFMKTFNLTSSI
+991 LFKKTFNLTSNI

-1020 NSVEEILE
+1020 NSIEEILQ
-1028 TFYDLRLKY
+1028 TFYDLRLNY
-1037 YHIRKDYMISVLKKE
+1037 YVLRKEYMISLLKKE

-1068 DELIIKKKKRVVLVN
+1068 DEIVIKRKKRAVLVN
-1083 ELYDLKFDTQT
+1083 ELYELKFDTQT
-1094 MLNQK
+1094 MLNEK
-1099 KMKTKEELNA
+1099 KQKTKEEIHR
-1109 EIELQNNNNNNDD
+1109 EMELQNNTNIEDENSINVNDGNNISDNDE
-1122 SQNNN
+1122 N
-1127 NEREA
+1127 
-1132 DEESEN
+1132 SEQKN
-1138 KKDKLKVPIK
+1138 KKNEIKPKVPIK

-1153 LNMNLWSLTY
+1153 LNMNLWSLTQ

-1170 KQKEQ
+1170 KQKEL

-1180 DILEKTEVEQL
+1180 ETLEKTEVETL
-1191 WDGDLDNF
+1191 WDNDLDNL
-1199 EEELIKYE
+1199 EEELVKYE
-1207 KKEEEERLVA
+1207 KMEEEDRLLA
-1217 QKLNKGKSGKIGKR
+1217 QKLNKGKSGAIAKKR
-1231 RKAGG
+1231 RGG
-1236 GRKKKG
+1236 GRKKRNSEEK
-1242 AASDISSTDGGKSDD
+1242 SEDNSSI
-1257 NDNDNDSNNTSLV
+1257 NDNNENLDSNDNTSII
-1270 SDTTAGITKEKK
+1270 SDSTNIVTKKTRNKKGGNKAKTKTKEKK
-1282 EKKKKKGQTSLND
+1282 QKQTSLNN
-1295 FVKTD
+1295 FIK
-1300 KKDSGDDK
+1300 
-1308 SEKSKSKSSRSQ
+1308 EKS
-1320 GKSKSKSKNKTKK
+1320 
-1333 KKKKDTDDS
+1333 DT
-1342 DISSNSGSVSVSKNS
+1342 SSNNGQES
-1357 VNVDESESSVDEI
+1357 SESDNDNSS
-1370 DESSFFKLP
+1370 ESNLFKIP
-1379 LKDRL
+1379 LRERL
-1384 KKRSMKVG
+1384 KKKMVNIG
-1392 SSPLPSESFS
+1392 ESPIPLDNLS
-1402 YGPDAKRSEID
+1402 YGPSGKKELSD
-1413 DFSDL
+1413 DSLSDL
-1418 DLSFDDK
+1418 DLSYFDEK
-1425 EKLE
+1425 EKVEN

>member
-1 MKKKEKETVE
+1 MKKNNKKEKKETIE
-11 EKYQKITHYEHIFKR
+11 EQYQKVTQYEHILKR

-32 SIEFQKEKLWVYN
+32 SIEFQKERLWVYN
-45 SETEKLEYREI
+45 SETEKLEFREV

-82 MKYIKVDIKQKE
+82 MKYIKVTIDRDKNTIKV
-94 NKIKIKNGGKG
+94 KNGGRG
-105 IPIQIHQKYNMYVP
+105 IPIEIHKKYNMYVP

-132 DDNKKK
+132 NDNVKK

-157 FIVETADKE
+157 FIVETAYSEK
-166 SGKKYTQKFYNNMLK
+166 GKKYYQKFYNNMLK

-200 EPDLMR
+200 EPDLSR
-206 FGMDKLDDDIVS
+206 FGMTELDDDIVA

-227 AGVTPKSVSV
+227 AGITPKSVSV
-237 YLNGKKLNV
+237 YLNNKKLNV

-253 HMYIDASKEEDEID
+253 HMYLDASKEEDEMD
-267 PPIVFEKP
+267 PPIVYERP

-295 VNAISTSKGGKHVD
+295 VNAISTTKGGKHVD
-309 YVTDKIVKA
+309 YCVEKIIKV
-318 ILEKIA
+318 IMEKIA
-324 KKQKDLTIK
+324 KKDKNLNIK
-333 PQHVK
+333 PQHIK

-353 FDSQTKENLTSK
+353 FSSQTKETLTSK
-365 KEDFGSEFTFS
+365 KEDFGSEFEFS
-376 DGFIK
+376 DTFLKNVI
-381 SVLKTNIV
+381 KTNIV

-409 SGTKKNARLIG
+409 SGTKKTARLIG
-420 IEKLDDANLAGT
+420 IEKLDDANWAGT
-432 RNSSKCTLIL
+432 KNSSKCTLIL

-456 EVVGRDTFGC
+456 EVVGRDAFGC

-488 EVQYLMKI
+488 EIQYLMKI
-496 LGIRIGET
+496 LGIKIGET
-504 YTDVKSLRYGSILIM
+504 YTDVKNLRYGSILIM

-554 ITPILKATKGKEV
+554 ITPILKASKGKEV
-567 ISFYTIPEYKK
+567 KSFYTIPEYEK
-578 WLESKGKNKKGW
+578 WVKSMKNNVKGW

-614 RHKIDFEY
+614 RHRIDFEY
-622 KNEKDDES
+622 KDEKDDES

-648 NFDPNTPPLDLDVS
+648 NFDPNTPPLNLDVS
-662 KISYKKFIN
+662 KISYNKFIN

-680 DNQRSIPSI
+680 DNQRSIPSV

-728 HHGEQSLA
+728 KHGEQSLA

-765 KGGKDSASSRY
+765 KGGKDCASPRY
-776 IFTELNKVTRHIFN
+776 IFTELNKVTRHLFN

-828 TGWRSQIP
+828 TGWRSQLP
-836 CFNPHEIVESI
+836 CFNPHEIIKSL
-847 KSKLKGKGFTK
+847 KSKLKGKGFTSLQ
-858 IEPWYKGYQG
+858 PWYKGYQG
-868 EIVENKNKEG
+868 EIIENKDNKG
-878 HFIVKGKYHWSDE
+878 HYIVTGQYHWDE
-891 DPNKVIIT
+891 ENPKKVIIT
-899 EIPIKRWTEDYKY
+899 EIPIKKWTEDYKY
-912 FLQELMGIEIVSRE
+912 FLQELMGIEIISRNNEE
-926 NDNDKS
+926 NN
-932 KKKGKAKRKKSDDE
+932 KKKGKGNGRKKSQDKSN
-946 NEEKKKKKKKEII
+946 NEEEEKQKKKKKEII

-973 FEVKIIED
+973 FEVTLLDE
-981 YVKKFKDDEE
+981 YAKKFKQDDE
-991 LFMKTFNLTSSI
+991 LFKKTFNLTSNI

-1020 NSVEEILE
+1020 NSIEEILQ
-1028 TFYDLRLKY
+1028 TFYDLRLNY
-1037 YHIRKDYMISVLKKE
+1037 YVLRKEYMISLLKKE

-1068 DELIIKKKKRVVLVN
+1068 DEIVIKRKKRAVLVN
-1083 ELYDLKFDTQT
+1083 ELYELKFDTQT
-1094 MLNQK
+1094 MLNEK
-1099 KMKTKEELNA
+1099 KQKTKEEIHR
-1109 EIELQNNNNNNDD
+1109 EMELQNNTNIEDENSINVNDGNNISDNDE
-1122 SQNNN
+1122 N
-1127 NEREA
+1127 
-1132 DEESEN
+1132 SEQKN
-1138 KKDKLKVPIK
+1138 KKNEIKPKVPIK

-1153 LNMNLWSLTY
+1153 LNMNLWSLTQ

-1170 KQKEQ
+1170 KQKEL

-1180 DILEKTEVEQL
+1180 ETLEKTEVETL
-1191 WDGDLDNF
+1191 WDNDLDNL
-1199 EEELIKYE
+1199 EEELVKYE
-1207 KKEEEERLVA
+1207 KMEEEDRLLA
-1217 QKLNKGKSGKIGKR
+1217 QKLNKGKSGAIAKKR
-1231 RKAGG
+1231 RGG
-1236 GRKKKG
+1236 GRKKRNSEEK
-1242 AASDISSTDGGKSDD
+1242 SEDNSSI
-1257 NDNDNDSNNTSLV
+1257 NDNNENLDSNDNTSII
-1270 SDTTAGITKEKK
+1270 SDSTNIVTKKTRNKKGGNKAKTKTKEKK
-1282 EKKKKKGQTSLND
+1282 QKQTSLNN
-1295 FVKTD
+1295 FIK
-1300 KKDSGDDK
+1300 
-1308 SEKSKSKSSRSQ
+1308 EKS
-1320 GKSKSKSKNKTKK
+1320 
-1333 KKKKDTDDS
+1333 DT
-1342 DISSNSGSVSVSKNS
+1342 SSNNGQES
-1357 VNVDESESSVDEI
+1357 SESDNDNSS
-1370 DESSFFKLP
+1370 ESNLFKIP
-1379 LKDRL
+1379 LRERL
-1384 KKRSMKVG
+1384 KKKMVNIG
-1392 SSPLPSESFS
+1392 ESPIPLDNLS
-1402 YGPDAKRSEID
+1402 YGPSGKKELSD
-1413 DFSDL
+1413 DSLSDL
-1418 DLSFDDK
+1418 DLSYFDEK
-1425 EKLE
+1425 EKVEN

>member
-1 MKKKEKETVE
+1 MKKKETIE

-32 SIEFQKEKLWVYN
+32 SIEFQKERMWVYN
-45 SETEKLEYREI
+45 NETEKLEYKEI

-67 EILVNAADNYQNDKS
+67 EILVNAADNYQNDKT
-82 MKYIKVDIKQKE
+82 MKYIKVEIKQKE

-105 IPIQIHQKYNMYVP
+105 IPIQIHKQFKIYVP

-166 SGKKYTQKFYNNMLK
+166 TGKKYTQKFYNNMLK

-189 YSKDDY
+189 YSKEDY

-200 EPDLMR
+200 EPDLKR

-227 AGVTPKSVSV
+227 AGITPKSVSV
-237 YLNGKKLNV
+237 YLNGKKLKV

-267 PPIVFEKP
+267 PPVVFEQP

-324 KKQKDLTIK
+324 KKEKNLTIK

-338 QHLWIFVNCLIENPV
+338 QHLWIFVNCLIENPI
-353 FDSQTKENLTSK
+353 FDSQTKETLTSK
-365 KEDFGSEFTFS
+365 KEDFGSEFNFS
-376 DGFIK
+376 DTFIK
-381 SVLKTNIV
+381 NVIKTKIV

-409 SGTKKNARLIG
+409 SGTKKTARLLG
-420 IEKLDDANLAGT
+420 IEKLDDANWAGT

-456 EVVGRDTFGC
+456 EVVGRDSFGC

-481 HKILKNQ
+481 NKIIKNK
-488 EVQYLMKI
+488 EIQYLMKI
-496 LGIRIGET
+496 LGIRVGET
-504 YTDVKSLRYGSILIM
+504 YTDVKNLRYGSILIM

-547 NGFMRQF
+547 NGFVRQF

-567 ISFYTIPEYKK
+567 LSFYTIPEYKK
-578 WLESKGKNKKGW
+578 WLESNGKKKKGW

-614 RHKIDFEY
+614 KHRIDFEY
-622 KNEKDDES
+622 KSEKDDES

-648 NFDPNTPPLDLDVS
+648 NFDPNTPPLDLDIS
-662 KISYKKFIN
+662 KISYNKFIN
-671 RELILFSMY
+671 RELILFSIY

-722 SEHTAY
+722 GEHTAY

-765 KGGKDSASSRY
+765 KGGKDSASPRY

-836 CFNPHEIVESI
+836 CFNPHEIVESL
-847 KSKLKGKGFTK
+847 KSKLKGNGYIK
-858 IEPWYKGYQG
+858 IQPWYKGYQG
-868 EIVENKNKEG
+868 EIKENPNKEG
-878 HFIVKGKYHWSDE
+878 HYIVKGKYHWDEE
-891 DPNKVIIT
+891 DPKKVIIT
-899 EIPIKRWTEDYKY
+899 EIPIRKWTEDYKY
-912 FLQELMGIEIVSRE
+912 FLQELMGIEIKR
-926 NDNDKS
+926 DNDT
-932 KKKGKAKRKKSDDE
+932 KKKGKKKED
-946 NEEKKKKKKKEII
+946 EEKEKSNKKKEII
-959 VEDIRENHTYNRVC
+959 IEDLRENHTYNRVC
-973 FEVKIIED
+973 FEVTLLDE
-981 YVKKFKDDEE
+981 YVKKFKENDE
-991 LFMKTFNLTSSI
+991 LFMKTFNLTGSL
-1003 NIKNMVLFS
+1003 NIKNMVLFD

-1020 NSVEEILE
+1020 NTIEEILD
-1028 TFYDLRLKY
+1028 TFYTLRLQY
-1037 YHIRKDYMISVLKKE
+1037 YHIRKEYMISALKKE

-1068 DELIIKKKKRVVLVN
+1068 DELIIKKKKRVILVN

-1094 MLNQK
+1094 MLNEK
-1099 KMKTKEELNA
+1099 KMKTKEEINA
-1109 EIELQNNNNNNDD
+1109 EIELHNNNDNNIDTQNNNEGEGQEEQEND
-1122 SQNNN
+1122 
-1127 NEREA
+1127 
-1132 DEESEN
+1132 N
-1138 KKDKLKVPIK
+1138 KKIKPKVPLK

-1180 DILEKTEVEQL
+1180 SILEETKVEKL
-1191 WDGDLDNF
+1191 WDDDLDNF
-1199 EEELIKYE
+1199 EEELVKYE
-1207 KKEEEERLVA
+1207 KKEEEDRLIA
-1217 QKLNKGKSGKIGKR
+1217 QKLNKGKSGKIPKK

-1242 AASDISSTDGGKSDD
+1242 DVSDTSSVNDSKSE
-1257 NDNDNDSNNTSLV
+1257 NYNSNNTSSL
-1270 SDTTAGITKEKK
+1270 SETTANITKEKK
-1282 EKKKKKGQTSLND
+1282 EKKKKAGQSSISD
-1295 FVKTD
+1295 FII
-1300 KKDSGDDK
+1300 
-1308 SEKSKSKSSRSQ
+1308 SEKKEKDQ
-1320 GKSKSKSKNKTKK
+1320 SKSKSKTKEKSKEKK
-1333 KKKKDTDDS
+1333 KKKKKSESEPDS
-1342 DISSNSGSVSVSKNS
+1342 ASVSVSQISASVNKNS
-1357 VNVDESESSVDEI
+1357 LSESSADEN
-1370 DESSFFKLP
+1370 DESSFFKIP
-1379 LKDRL
+1379 LKERL
-1384 KKRSMKVG
+1384 KKRNINIG
-1392 SSPLPSESFS
+1392 NSPLPSELQS
-1402 YGPDAKRSEID
+1402 YGPADAKRDGID
-1413 DFSDL
+1413 DFSDF

-1425 EKLE
+1425 EQME

>member
-1 MKKKEKETVE
+1 MAKKETVE
-11 EKYQKITHYEHIFKR
+11 EQYEKLTQYEHILKR

-32 SIEFQKEKLWVYN
+32 SIEFQKERLWVYN
-45 SETEKLEYREI
+45 NETEKLEFRDV

-94 NKIKIKNGGKG
+94 NIIKVKNGGKG
-105 IPIQIHQKYNMYVP
+105 IPIQVHKKYNMYVP

-132 DDNKKK
+132 NDDKKK

-149 LTNIYSKT
+149 LTNIYSKK

-189 YSKDDY
+189 YSKEDF

-200 EPDLMR
+200 EPDLKR
-206 FGMDKLDDDIVS
+206 FGMDILDDDIVA

-227 AGVTPKSVSV
+227 AGITPKTVSV

-295 VNAISTSKGGKHVD
+295 VNAISTTKGGKHVD
-309 YVTDKIVKA
+309 YCTDKIVKA
-318 ILEKIA
+318 IMEKIE
-324 KKQKDLTIK
+324 KKEKNLTIK

-353 FDSQTKENLTSK
+353 FDSQTKETLTSK
-365 KEDFGSEFTFS
+365 KEDFGSSFDFS
-376 DGFIK
+376 ENFIK
-381 SVLKTNIV
+381 KVIKTNIV

-409 SGTKKNARLIG
+409 SGTKKTGRLIG
-420 IEKLDDANLAGT
+420 IEKLDDANWAGT

-456 EVVGRDTFGC
+456 EVVGRDSFGC

-481 HKILKNQ
+481 QKIIKNQ
-488 EVQYLMKI
+488 EIQYLMKI
-496 LGIRIGET
+496 LGIKIGET
-504 YTDVKSLRYGSILIM
+504 YTDVKNLRYGSILIM

-532 IINFIHTFWP
+532 IVNFIHTFWP

-547 NGFMRQF
+547 NGFVRQF

-567 ISFYTIPEYKK
+567 LSFYTIPEYKK
-578 WLESKGKNKKGW
+578 WVESKGKKVKGW

-600 SSNKEAQEYFANIQ
+600 SSNREAQEYFANIQ
-614 RHKIDFEY
+614 RHRIDFEY
-622 KNEKDDES
+622 INEKDDES

-648 NFDPNTPPLDLDVS
+648 NFDPNTPPLDLDIS
-662 KISYKKFIN
+662 KISYNKFIN

-680 DNQRSIPSI
+680 DNQRSIPSL

-836 CFNPHEIVESI
+836 CFNPHEIVESL
-847 KSKLKGKGFTK
+847 KSKLKGNGFIK

-868 EIVENKNKEG
+868 EIKENPDKEG
-878 HFIVKGKYHWSDE
+878 HYIVKGKFHWSE
-891 DPNKVIIT
+891 EEPNKVIIT
-899 EIPIKRWTEDYKY
+899 EIPIKKWTEDYKY
-912 FLQELMGIEIVSRE
+912 FLQELMGIEIIKN
-926 NDNDKS
+926 NDESKS
-932 KKKGKAKRKKSDDE
+932 KKKGKKNKKDDKK
-946 NEEKKKKKKKEII
+946 NEEEEKKKKKKEII
-959 VEDIRENHTYNRVC
+959 IEDLRENHTYNRVC
-973 FEVKIIED
+973 FEVTLLEE
-981 YVKKFKDDEE
+981 YAKKFKTDEE
-991 LFMKTFNLTSSI
+991 LFIKTFNLQTSI

-1028 TFYDLRLKY
+1028 TFYNLRLKY

-1068 DELIIKKKKRVVLVN
+1068 DELIIKKKKRVILVN

-1099 KMKTKEELNA
+1099 KIKTKEEINA
-1109 EIELQNNNNNNDD
+1109 EIELQNNNDENNADN
-1122 SQNNN
+1122 QNNN
-1127 NEREA
+1127 NEEA
-1132 DEESEN
+1132 SEEENGIN
-1138 KKDKLKVPIK
+1138 KKVKSKVPIK

-1170 KQKEQ
+1170 KQKEL

-1180 DILEKTEVEQL
+1180 SILEKTEVEIL
-1191 WDGDLDNF
+1191 WTQDLDSF
-1199 EEELIKYE
+1199 EEELDKYE
-1207 KKEEEERLVA
+1207 KKEEEDRLLA
-1217 QKLNKGKSGKIGKR
+1217 KKLNKGKSGNIPKR
-1231 RKAGG
+1231 RRG

-1242 AASDISSTDGGKSDD
+1242 DVSDNSSVNNDD
-1257 NDNDNDSNNTSLV
+1257 DINENNSNNSSLL
-1270 SDTTAGITKEKK
+1270 SNSTTNITKEKK
-1282 EKKKKKGQTSLND
+1282 MKKNKGNQSSISEFLIS
-1295 FVKTD
+1295 D
-1300 KKDSGDDK
+1300 KKD
-1308 SEKSKSKSSRSQ
+1308 EKENKTKR
-1320 GKSKSKSKNKTKK
+1320 KSKNKTKDKSKSK
-1333 KKKKDTDDS
+1333 KSRSKSKTNSKDSVSDS
-1342 DISSNSGSVSVSKNS
+1342 DSISKN
-1357 VNVDESESSVDEI
+1357 NNTETSEDN
-1370 DESSFFKLP
+1370 DESSFFKMP
-1379 LKDRL
+1379 LKERL
-1384 KKRSMKVG
+1384 KQRNIKIG
-1392 SSPLPSESFS
+1392 NSPLPLESLS
-1402 YGPDAKRSEID
+1402 YGPNAKRSSSD
-1413 DFSDL
+1413 DLSDFDFS
-1418 DLSFDDK
+1418 FDKK
-1425 EKLE
+1425 EKKE

>member
-1 MKKKEKETVE
+1 MKKNNKKEKKETIE
-11 EKYQKITHYEHIFKR
+11 EQYQKVTQYEHILKR

-32 SIEFQKEKLWVYN
+32 SIEFQKERLWVYN
-45 SETEKLEYREI
+45 SETEKLEFREV

-82 MKYIKVDIKQKE
+82 MKYIKVTIDRDK
-94 NKIKIKNGGKG
+94 NTIKIKNGGRG
-105 IPIQIHQKYNMYVP
+105 IPIEIHKKYNMYVP

-132 DDNKKK
+132 NDDVKK

-157 FIVETADKE
+157 FIVETAYSEK
-166 SGKKYTQKFYNNMLK
+166 GKKYYQKFYNNMLK

-200 EPDLMR
+200 EPDLSR
-206 FGMDKLDDDIVS
+206 FGMTELDDDIVA

-227 AGVTPKSVSV
+227 AGITPKSVSV
-237 YLNGKKLNV
+237 YLNNKKLNV

-253 HMYIDASKEEDEID
+253 HMYLDASKEEDEMD
-267 PPIVFEKP
+267 PPIVYERP

-295 VNAISTSKGGKHVD
+295 VNAISTTKGGKHVD
-309 YVTDKIVKA
+309 YCVEKIIKV
-318 ILEKIA
+318 IMEKIA
-324 KKQKDLTIK
+324 KKDKNLNIK
-333 PQHVK
+333 PQHIK

-353 FDSQTKENLTSK
+353 FSSQTKETLTSK
-365 KEDFGSEFTFS
+365 KEDFGSEFEFS
-376 DGFIK
+376 DTFLKNVI
-381 SVLKTNIV
+381 KTNIV

-409 SGTKKNARLIG
+409 SGTKKTARLIG
-420 IEKLDDANLAGT
+420 IEKLDDANWAGT
-432 RNSSKCTLIL
+432 KNSSKCTLIL

-456 EVVGRDTFGC
+456 EVVGRDAFGC

-488 EVQYLMKI
+488 EIQYLMKI
-496 LGIRIGET
+496 LGIKIGET
-504 YTDVKSLRYGSILIM
+504 YTDVKNLRYGSILIM

-554 ITPILKATKGKEV
+554 ITPILKASKGKEV
-567 ISFYTIPEYKK
+567 KSFYTIPEYEK
-578 WLESKGKNKKGW
+578 WVKSMKNNVKGW

-614 RHKIDFEY
+614 RHRIDFEY
-622 KNEKDDES
+622 KDEKDDES

-648 NFDPNTPPLDLDVS
+648 NFDPNTPPLNLDVS
-662 KISYKKFIN
+662 KISYNKFIN

-680 DNQRSIPSI
+680 DNQRSIPSV

-728 HHGEQSLA
+728 KHGEQSLA

-765 KGGKDSASSRY
+765 KGGKDCASSRY
-776 IFTELNKVTRHIFN
+776 IFTELNKVTRHLFN

-828 TGWRSQIP
+828 TGWRSQLP
-836 CFNPHEIVESI
+836 CFNPHEIIKSL
-847 KSKLKGKGFTK
+847 KSKLKGKGFTSLQ
-858 IEPWYKGYQG
+858 PWYKGYQG
-868 EIVENKNKEG
+868 EIIENKDNKG
-878 HFIVKGKYHWSDE
+878 HYIVTGQYHWDE
-891 DPNKVIIT
+891 ENPKKVIIT
-899 EIPIKRWTEDYKY
+899 EIPIKKWTEDYKY
-912 FLQELMGIEIVSRE
+912 FLQELMGIEIISRNNEE
-926 NDNDKS
+926 NN
-932 KKKGKAKRKKSDDE
+932 KKKGKGNGRKKSQDKSN
-946 NEEKKKKKKKEII
+946 NEEEEKQKKKKKEII

-973 FEVKIIED
+973 FEVTLLDE
-981 YVKKFKDDEE
+981 YAKKFKQDDE
-991 LFMKTFNLTSSI
+991 LFKKTFNLTSNI

-1020 NSVEEILE
+1020 NSIEEILQ
-1028 TFYDLRLKY
+1028 TFYDLRLNY
-1037 YHIRKDYMISVLKKE
+1037 YVLRKEYMISLLKKE

-1068 DELIIKKKKRVVLVN
+1068 DEIVIKRKKRAVLVN
-1083 ELYDLKFDTQT
+1083 ELYELKFDTQT
-1094 MLNQK
+1094 MLNEK
-1099 KMKTKEELNA
+1099 KQKTKEEIHR
-1109 EIELQNNNNNNDD
+1109 EMELQNNTNIEDENSINVNDGNNISDNDE
-1122 SQNNN
+1122 N
-1127 NEREA
+1127 
-1132 DEESEN
+1132 SEQKN
-1138 KKDKLKVPIK
+1138 KKNEIKPKVPIK

-1153 LNMNLWSLTY
+1153 LNMNLWSLTQ

-1170 KQKEQ
+1170 KQKEL

-1180 DILEKTEVEQL
+1180 ETLEKTEVETL
-1191 WDGDLDNF
+1191 WDNDLDNL
-1199 EEELIKYE
+1199 EEELVKYE
-1207 KKEEEERLVA
+1207 KMEEEDRLLA
-1217 QKLNKGKSGKIGKR
+1217 QKLNKGKSGAIAKKR
-1231 RKAGG
+1231 RGG
-1236 GRKKKG
+1236 GRKKRNSEEK
-1242 AASDISSTDGGKSDD
+1242 SEDNSSI
-1257 NDNDNDSNNTSLV
+1257 NDNNENLDSNDNTSII
-1270 SDTTAGITKEKK
+1270 SDSTNIVTKKTRNKKGGNKAKTKTKEKK
-1282 EKKKKKGQTSLND
+1282 QKQTSLNN
-1295 FVKTD
+1295 FIK
-1300 KKDSGDDK
+1300 
-1308 SEKSKSKSSRSQ
+1308 EKS
-1320 GKSKSKSKNKTKK
+1320 
-1333 KKKKDTDDS
+1333 DT
-1342 DISSNSGSVSVSKNS
+1342 SSNNGQES
-1357 VNVDESESSVDEI
+1357 SESDNDNSS
-1370 DESSFFKLP
+1370 ESNLFKIP
-1379 LKDRL
+1379 LRERL
-1384 KKRSMKVG
+1384 KKKMVNIG
-1392 SSPLPSESFS
+1392 ESPIPLDNLS
-1402 YGPDAKRSEID
+1402 YGPSGKKELSD
-1413 DFSDL
+1413 DSLSDL
-1418 DLSFDDK
+1418 DLSYFDEK
-1425 EKLE
+1425 EKVEN

>member
-1 MKKKEKETVE
+1 MKKNNKKEKKETIE
-11 EKYQKITHYEHIFKR
+11 EQYQKVTQYEHILKR

-32 SIEFQKEKLWVYN
+32 SIEFQKERLWVYN
-45 SETEKLEYREI
+45 SETEKLEFREV

-82 MKYIKVDIKQKE
+82 MKYIKVTIDRDKNTIKV
-94 NKIKIKNGGKG
+94 KNGGRG
-105 IPIQIHQKYNMYVP
+105 IPIEIHKKYNMYVP

-132 DDNKKK
+132 NDNVKK

-157 FIVETADKE
+157 FIVETAYSEK
-166 SGKKYTQKFYNNMLK
+166 GKKYYQKFYNNMLK

-200 EPDLMR
+200 EPDLSR
-206 FGMDKLDDDIVS
+206 FGMTELDDDIVA

-227 AGVTPKSVSV
+227 AGITPKSVSV
-237 YLNGKKLNV
+237 YLNNKKLNV

-253 HMYIDASKEEDEID
+253 HMYLDASKEEDEMD
-267 PPIVFEKP
+267 PPIVYESP

-295 VNAISTSKGGKHVD
+295 VNAISTTKGGKHVD
-309 YVTDKIVKA
+309 YCVEKIIKV
-318 ILEKIA
+318 IMEKIA
-324 KKQKDLTIK
+324 KKDKNLNIK
-333 PQHVK
+333 PQHIK

-353 FDSQTKENLTSK
+353 FSSQTKETLTSK
-365 KEDFGSEFTFS
+365 KEDFGSEFEFS
-376 DGFIK
+376 DSFLK
-381 SVLKTNIV
+381 NVLKTNIV

-409 SGTKKNARLIG
+409 SGTKKTARLIG
-420 IEKLDDANLAGT
+420 IEKLDDANWAGT
-432 RNSSKCTLIL
+432 KNSSKCTLIL

-456 EVVGRDTFGC
+456 EVVGRDAFGC

-488 EVQYLMKI
+488 EIQYLMKI
-496 LGIRIGET
+496 LGIKIGET
-504 YTDVKSLRYGSILIM
+504 YTDVKNLRYGSILIM

-554 ITPILKATKGKEV
+554 ITPILKASKGKEV
-567 ISFYTIPEYKK
+567 KSFYTIPEYEK
-578 WLESKGKNKKGW
+578 WVKSMKNNVKGW

-614 RHKIDFEY
+614 RHRIDFEY
-622 KNEKDDES
+622 KDEKDDES

-648 NFDPNTPPLDLDVS
+648 NFDPNTPPLNLDVS
-662 KISYKKFIN
+662 KISYNKFIN

-680 DNQRSIPSI
+680 DNQRSIPSV

-728 HHGEQSLA
+728 KHGEQSLA

-765 KGGKDSASSRY
+765 KGGKDCASSRY
-776 IFTELNKVTRHIFN
+776 IFTELNKVTRHLFN

-828 TGWRSQIP
+828 TGWRSQLP
-836 CFNPHEIVESI
+836 CFNPHEIIKSL
-847 KSKLKGKGFTK
+847 KSKLKGKGFTSLQ
-858 IEPWYKGYQG
+858 PWYKGYQG
-868 EIVENKNKEG
+868 EIIENKDNKG
-878 HFIVKGKYHWSDE
+878 HYIVTGQYHWDE
-891 DPNKVIIT
+891 ENPKKVIIT
-899 EIPIKRWTEDYKY
+899 EIPIKKWTEDYKY
-912 FLQELMGIEIVSRE
+912 FLQELMGIEIISRNNEE
-926 NDNDKS
+926 NN
-932 KKKGKAKRKKSDDE
+932 KKKGKGNGRKKSQDKSN
-946 NEEKKKKKKKEII
+946 NEEEEKQKKKKKEII

-973 FEVKIIED
+973 FEVTLLDE
-981 YVKKFKDDEE
+981 YAKKFKQDDE
-991 LFMKTFNLTSSI
+991 LFKKTFNLTSNI

-1020 NSVEEILE
+1020 NSIEEILQ
-1028 TFYDLRLKY
+1028 TFYDLRLNY
-1037 YHIRKDYMISVLKKE
+1037 YVLRKEYMISLLKKE

-1068 DELIIKKKKRVVLVN
+1068 DEIVIKRKKRAVLVN
-1083 ELYDLKFDTQT
+1083 ELYELKFDTQT
-1094 MLNQK
+1094 MLNEK
-1099 KMKTKEELNA
+1099 KQKTKEEIHR
-1109 EIELQNNNNNNDD
+1109 EMELQNNTNIEDENSINVNDGNNISDNDE
-1122 SQNNN
+1122 N
-1127 NEREA
+1127 
-1132 DEESEN
+1132 SEQKN
-1138 KKDKLKVPIK
+1138 KKNEIKPKVPIK

-1153 LNMNLWSLTY
+1153 LNMNLWSLTQ

-1170 KQKEQ
+1170 KQKEL

-1180 DILEKTEVEQL
+1180 ETLEKTEVETL
-1191 WDGDLDNF
+1191 WDNDLDNL
-1199 EEELIKYE
+1199 EEELVKYE
-1207 KKEEEERLVA
+1207 KMEEEDRLLA
-1217 QKLNKGKSGKIGKR
+1217 QKLNKGKSGAIAKKR
-1231 RKAGG
+1231 RGG
-1236 GRKKKG
+1236 GRKKRNSEEK
-1242 AASDISSTDGGKSDD
+1242 SEDNSSI
-1257 NDNDNDSNNTSLV
+1257 NDNNENLDSNDNTSII
-1270 SDTTAGITKEKK
+1270 SDSTNIVTKKTRNKKGGNKAKTKTKEKK
-1282 EKKKKKGQTSLND
+1282 QKQTSLNN
-1295 FVKTD
+1295 FIK
-1300 KKDSGDDK
+1300 
-1308 SEKSKSKSSRSQ
+1308 EKS
-1320 GKSKSKSKNKTKK
+1320 
-1333 KKKKDTDDS
+1333 DT
-1342 DISSNSGSVSVSKNS
+1342 SSNNGQES
-1357 VNVDESESSVDEI
+1357 SESDNDNSS
-1370 DESSFFKLP
+1370 ESNLFKIP
-1379 LKDRL
+1379 LRERL
-1384 KKRSMKVG
+1384 KKKMVNIG
-1392 SSPLPSESFS
+1392 ESPIPLDNLS
-1402 YGPDAKRSEID
+1402 YGPSGKKELSD
-1413 DFSDL
+1413 DSLSDL
-1418 DLSFDDK
+1418 DLSYFDEK
-1425 EKLE
+1425 EKVEN

>member
-1 MKKKEKETVE
+1 MKKKSKKETIE
-11 EKYQKITHYEHIFKR
+11 EQYQKVTQYEHILKR

-45 SETEKLEYREI
+45 SETEQLEFRDV

-82 MKYIKVDIKQKE
+82 MKYIKVEIDRKNNRIKV
-94 NKIKIKNGGKG
+94 KNGGKG
-105 IPIQIHQKYNMYVP
+105 IPIEIHKKYKMYVP

-132 DDNKKK
+132 NDDVKK

-157 FIVETADKE
+157 FIVETADE
-166 SGKKYTQKFYNNMLK
+166 STGKKYYQKFYDNMLK
-181 FDEPKIED
+181 FNEPIIED
-189 YSKDDY
+189 YSKEDF

-200 EPDLMR
+200 EPDLPR
-206 FGMDKLDDDIVS
+206 FGMTELDDDIVA

-227 AGVTPKSVSV
+227 AGVTPKTVSV
-237 YLNGKKLNV
+237 YLNGKKLKV

-253 HMYIDASKEEDEID
+253 RMYLEASKEEDEMD
-267 PPIVFEKP
+267 PPIVYESP

-295 VNAISTSKGGKHVD
+295 VNAISTTKGGKHVD
-309 YVTDKIVKA
+309 YCVDKIIKV
-318 ILEKIA
+318 IMEKIA
-324 KKQKDLTIK
+324 KKDKNLNIK
-333 PQHVK
+333 PQHIK

-353 FDSQTKENLTSK
+353 FSSQTKETLTSK
-365 KEDFGSEFTFS
+365 KEDFGSEFEFS
-376 DGFIK
+376 DTFLKNVI
-381 SVLKTNIV
+381 KTNIV

-409 SGTKKNARLIG
+409 SGTKKTARLIG
-420 IEKLDDANLAGT
+420 IEKLDDANWAGT
-432 RNSSKCTLIL
+432 KNSSKCTLIL

-456 EVVGRDTFGC
+456 EVVGRDAFGC

-488 EVQYLMKI
+488 EIQYLMKI
-496 LGIRIGET
+496 LGIKIGET
-504 YTDVKSLRYGSILIM
+504 YTDVKNLRYGSILIM

-554 ITPILKATKGKEV
+554 ITPILKASKGKEV
-567 ISFYTIPEYKK
+567 KSFYTIPEYEK
-578 WLESKGKNKKGW
+578 WVKSLHNNTKGW

-614 RHKIDFEY
+614 RHRIDFEY
-622 KNEKDDES
+622 KDERDDES
-630 IDMAFNKKKTEE
+630 IDMAFNKKKAEE

-648 NFDPNTPPLDLDVS
+648 NFDPNTPPLNLDVS
-662 KISYKKFIN
+662 KISYNKFIN

-680 DNQRSIPSI
+680 DNQRSIPSV

-728 HHGEQSLA
+728 KHGEQSLA

-765 KGGKDSASSRY
+765 KGGKDCASSRY
-776 IFTELNKVTRHIFN
+776 IFTELNKVTRHLFN

-802 EGQKIEPKWY
+802 EGQKIEPNWY

-828 TGWRSQIP
+828 TGWRSQLP
-836 CFNPHEIVESI
+836 CFNPHEIVRSL
-847 KSKLKGKGFTK
+847 KSKLKGNGFTK
-858 IEPWYKGYQG
+858 LEPWYKGYQG
-868 EIVENKNKEG
+868 EIKENPQNKG
-878 HFIVKGKYHWSDE
+878 NYIVTGKYHWDE
-891 DPNKVIIT
+891 ENPKKVIIT
-899 EIPIKRWTEDYKY
+899 EIPIKKWTEDYKY
-912 FLQELMGIEIVSRE
+912 FLQELMGIEIISRN
-926 NDNDKS
+926 NDESKGQ
-932 KKKGKAKRKKSDDE
+932 KKKGKGNGRKRSQDNSED
-946 NEEKKKKKKKEII
+946 EEKQKKKKKEII
-959 VEDIRENHTYNRVC
+959 VEDLRENHTYNRVC
-973 FEVKIIED
+973 FEVTLLDE
-981 YVKKFKDDEE
+981 YAKKFKQDEE
-991 LFMKTFNLTSSI
+991 LFIKTFNLQTTI

-1020 NSVEEILE
+1020 NSIEEILE
-1028 TFYDLRLKY
+1028 TFYELRLKY
-1037 YHIRKDYMISVLKKE
+1037 YHLRKDYMISVLKKE

-1068 DELIIKKKKRVVLVN
+1068 DELIIKRKKRAVLVN

-1094 MLNQK
+1094 MLNEK
-1099 KMKTKEELNA
+1099 KQKTKEEINR
-1109 EIELQNNNNNNDD
+1109 EHELQNSGEKGEN
-1122 SQNNN
+1122 QNEENPSD
-1127 NEREA
+1127 NEQ
-1132 DEESEN
+1132 EN
-1138 KKDKLKVPIK
+1138 QSKDKIKPKVPIK

-1153 LNMNLWSLTY
+1153 LNMNLWSLTH

-1170 KQKEQ
+1170 KQKEL

-1180 DILEKTEVEQL
+1180 SVLEQTEVETL
-1191 WDGDLDNF
+1191 WDNDLDNL
-1199 EEELIKYE
+1199 EEELTKYE
-1207 KKEEEERLVA
+1207 NMEEEDRLLA
-1217 QKLNKGKSGKIGKR
+1217 QKLNKVKSGGAMPKR
-1231 RKAGG
+1231 RRN
-1236 GRKKKG
+1236 GRKKKN
-1242 AASDISSTDGGKSDD
+1242 SEGKSEDNDD
-1257 NDNDNDSNNTSLV
+1257 NNSENTDSNNTSLV
-1270 SDTTAGITKEKK
+1270 SDSTNIVTKKNKTKNKTKKAKK
-1282 EKKKKKGQTSLND
+1282 EKGQTSLNN
-1295 FVKTD
+1295 FVKSPNKG
-1300 KKDSGDDK
+1300 KKRKNKENKDDNEIK
-1308 SEKSKSKSSRSQ
+1308 NSESVSKSSDNEKES
-1320 GKSKSKSKNKTKK
+1320 
-1333 KKKKDTDDS
+1333 S
-1342 DISSNSGSVSVSKNS
+1342 DN
-1357 VNVDESESSVDEI
+1357 DESESNPFNI
-1370 DESSFFKLP
+1370 P
-1379 LKDRL
+1379 LKERL
-1384 KKRSMKVG
+1384 RKKIINIG
-1392 SSPLPSESFS
+1392 ESPIPLDNLN
-1402 YGPDAKRSEID
+1402 YGNNVKR
-1413 DFSDL
+1413 DFSDDDSFS
-1418 DLSFDDK
+1418 DLNLSAFDDK
-1425 EKLE
+1425 EKVED

>member
-1 MKKKEKETVE
+1 MKKKSKKETIE
-11 EKYQKITHYEHIFKR
+11 EQYQKVTQYEHILKR

-45 SETEKLEYREI
+45 SETEQLEFRDV

-82 MKYIKVDIKQKE
+82 MKYIKVEIDRKNNRIKV
-94 NKIKIKNGGKG
+94 KNGGKG
-105 IPIQIHQKYNMYVP
+105 IPIEIHKKYKMYVP

-132 DDNKKK
+132 NDDVKK

-157 FIVETADKE
+157 FIVETADE
-166 SGKKYTQKFYNNMLK
+166 STGKKYYQKFYDNMLK
-181 FDEPKIED
+181 FNEPIIED
-189 YSKDDY
+189 YSKEDF

-200 EPDLMR
+200 EPDLPR
-206 FGMDKLDDDIVS
+206 FGMTELDDDIVA

-227 AGVTPKSVSV
+227 AGVTPKTVSV
-237 YLNGKKLNV
+237 YLNGKKLKV

-253 HMYIDASKEEDEID
+253 RMYLEASKEEDEMD
-267 PPIVFEKP
+267 PPIVYESP

-295 VNAISTSKGGKHVD
+295 VNAISTTKGGKHVD
-309 YVTDKIVKA
+309 YCVDKIIKV
-318 ILEKIA
+318 IMEKIA
-324 KKQKDLTIK
+324 KKDKNLNIK
-333 PQHVK
+333 PQHIK

-353 FDSQTKENLTSK
+353 FSSQTKETLTSK
-365 KEDFGSEFTFS
+365 KEDFGSEFEFS
-376 DGFIK
+376 DTFLKNVI
-381 SVLKTNIV
+381 KTNIV

-409 SGTKKNARLIG
+409 SGTKKTARLIG
-420 IEKLDDANLAGT
+420 IEKLDDANWAGT
-432 RNSSKCTLIL
+432 KNSSKCTLIL

-456 EVVGRDTFGC
+456 EVVGRDAFGC

-488 EVQYLMKI
+488 EIQYLMKI
-496 LGIRIGET
+496 LGIKIGET
-504 YTDVKSLRYGSILIM
+504 YTDVKNLRYGSILIM

-554 ITPILKATKGKEV
+554 ITPILKASKGKEV
-567 ISFYTIPEYKK
+567 KSFYTIPEYEK
-578 WLESKGKNKKGW
+578 WVKSLHNNTKGW

-614 RHKIDFEY
+614 RHRIDFEY
-622 KNEKDDES
+622 KDERDDES
-630 IDMAFNKKKTEE
+630 IDMAFNKKKAEE

-648 NFDPNTPPLDLDVS
+648 NFDPNTPPLNLDVS
-662 KISYKKFIN
+662 KISYNKFIN

-680 DNQRSIPSI
+680 DNQRSIPSV

-728 HHGEQSLA
+728 KHGEQSLA

-765 KGGKDSASSRY
+765 KGGKDCASSRY
-776 IFTELNKVTRHIFN
+776 IFTELNKVTRHLFN

-802 EGQKIEPKWY
+802 EGQKIEPNWY

-828 TGWRSQIP
+828 TGWRSQLP
-836 CFNPHEIVESI
+836 CFNPHEIVQSL
-847 KSKLKGKGFTK
+847 KSKLKGKGFIK
-858 IEPWYKGYQG
+858 LEPWYKGYQG
-868 EIVENKNKEG
+868 EIKENPQNKG
-878 HFIVKGKYHWSDE
+878 NYIVTGKYHWDE
-891 DPNKVIIT
+891 ENPKKVIIT
-899 EIPIKRWTEDYKY
+899 EIPIKKWTEDYKY
-912 FLQELMGIEIVSRE
+912 FLQELMGIEIISRN
-926 NDNDKS
+926 NDESKGQ
-932 KKKGKAKRKKSDDE
+932 KKKGKGNGRKKSQDNSED
-946 NEEKKKKKKKEII
+946 EEKQKKKKKEII
-959 VEDIRENHTYNRVC
+959 VEDLRENHTYNRVC
-973 FEVKIIED
+973 FEVTLLDE
-981 YVKKFKDDEE
+981 YAKKFKQDEE
-991 LFMKTFNLTSSI
+991 LFIKTFNLQTTI

-1020 NSVEEILE
+1020 NSIEEILE
-1028 TFYDLRLKY
+1028 TFYGLRLKY
-1037 YHIRKDYMISVLKKE
+1037 YHLRKDYMISVLKKE

-1068 DELIIKKKKRVVLVN
+1068 DELIIKRKKRAVLVN

-1094 MLNQK
+1094 MLNEK
-1099 KMKTKEELNA
+1099 KQKTKEEINR
-1109 EIELQNNNNNNDD
+1109 EHELQNSGEKGEN
-1122 SQNNN
+1122 QNEENPSD
-1127 NEREA
+1127 NEQ
-1132 DEESEN
+1132 EN
-1138 KKDKLKVPIK
+1138 QSKDKIKPKVPIK

-1153 LNMNLWSLTY
+1153 LNMNLWSLTH

-1170 KQKEQ
+1170 KQKEL

-1180 DILEKTEVEQL
+1180 SVLEQTEVETL
-1191 WDGDLDNF
+1191 WDNDLDNL
-1199 EEELIKYE
+1199 EEELTKYE
-1207 KKEEEERLVA
+1207 NMEEEDRLLA
-1217 QKLNKGKSGKIGKR
+1217 QKLNKVKSGGAMPKR
-1231 RKAGG
+1231 RRN
-1236 GRKKKG
+1236 GRKKKN
-1242 AASDISSTDGGKSDD
+1242 SEGKSEDNDD
-1257 NDNDNDSNNTSLV
+1257 NNSENTDSNNTSLV
-1270 SDTTAGITKEKK
+1270 SDSTNIVTKKNKTKNKTKKAKK
-1282 EKKKKKGQTSLND
+1282 EKGQTSLNN
-1295 FVKTD
+1295 FVKSPNKG
-1300 KKDSGDDK
+1300 KKRKNKENKDDNEIK
-1308 SEKSKSKSSRSQ
+1308 NSESVSKSSDNEKES
-1320 GKSKSKSKNKTKK
+1320 
-1333 KKKKDTDDS
+1333 S
-1342 DISSNSGSVSVSKNS
+1342 DN
-1357 VNVDESESSVDEI
+1357 DESESNPFNI
-1370 DESSFFKLP
+1370 P
-1379 LKDRL
+1379 LKERL
-1384 KKRSMKVG
+1384 RKKIINIG
-1392 SSPLPSESFS
+1392 ESPIPLDNLN
-1402 YGPDAKRSEID
+1402 YGNNVKR
-1413 DFSDL
+1413 DFSDDDSFS
-1418 DLSFDDK
+1418 DLNLSAFDDK
-1425 EKLE
+1425 EKVED

>member
-1 MKKKEKETVE
+1 MKKKSKKETIE
-11 EKYQKITHYEHIFKR
+11 EQYQKVTQYEHILKR

-45 SETEKLEYREI
+45 SETEQLEFRDV

-82 MKYIKVDIKQKE
+82 MKYIKVEIDRKNNRIKV
-94 NKIKIKNGGKG
+94 KNGGKG
-105 IPIQIHQKYNMYVP
+105 IPIEIHKKYNMYVP

-132 DDNKKK
+132 NDDVKK

-157 FIVETADKE
+157 FIVETADE
-166 SGKKYTQKFYNNMLK
+166 STGKKYYQKFYDNMLK
-181 FDEPKIED
+181 FNEPIIED
-189 YSKDDY
+189 YSKEDF

-200 EPDLMR
+200 EPDLPR
-206 FGMDKLDDDIVS
+206 FGMTELDDDIVA

-227 AGVTPKSVSV
+227 AGVTPKTVSV
-237 YLNGKKLNV
+237 YLNGKKLKV

-253 HMYIDASKEEDEID
+253 RMYLEASKEEDEMD
-267 PPIVFEKP
+267 PPIVYESP

-295 VNAISTSKGGKHVD
+295 VNAISTTKGGKHVD
-309 YVTDKIVKA
+309 YCVDKIIKV
-318 ILEKIA
+318 IMEKIA
-324 KKQKDLTIK
+324 KKDKNLNIK
-333 PQHVK
+333 PQHIK

-353 FDSQTKENLTSK
+353 FSSQTKETLTSK
-365 KEDFGSEFTFS
+365 KEDFGSEFEFS
-376 DGFIK
+376 DTFLKNVI
-381 SVLKTNIV
+381 KTNIV

-409 SGTKKNARLIG
+409 SGTKKTARLIG
-420 IEKLDDANLAGT
+420 IEKLDDANWAGT
-432 RNSSKCTLIL
+432 KNSSKCTLIL

-456 EVVGRDTFGC
+456 EVVGRDAFGC

-488 EVQYLMKI
+488 EIQYLMKI
-496 LGIRIGET
+496 LGIKIGET
-504 YTDVKSLRYGSILIM
+504 YTDVKNLRYGSILIM

-554 ITPILKATKGKEV
+554 ITPILKASKGKEV
-567 ISFYTIPEYKK
+567 KSFYTIPEYEK
-578 WLESKGKNKKGW
+578 WVKSLHNNTKGW

-614 RHKIDFEY
+614 RHRIDFEY
-622 KNEKDDES
+622 KDERDDES
-630 IDMAFNKKKTEE
+630 IDMAFNKKKAEE

-648 NFDPNTPPLDLDVS
+648 NFDPNTPPLNLDVS
-662 KISYKKFIN
+662 KISYNKFIN

-680 DNQRSIPSI
+680 DNQRSIPSV

-728 HHGEQSLA
+728 KHGEQSLA

-765 KGGKDSASSRY
+765 KGGKDCASSRY
-776 IFTELNKVTRHIFN
+776 IFTELNKVTRHLFN

-802 EGQKIEPKWY
+802 EGQKIEPNWY

-828 TGWRSQIP
+828 TGWRSQLP
-836 CFNPHEIVESI
+836 CFNPHEIVRSL
-847 KSKLKGKGFTK
+847 KSKLKGNGFTK
-858 IEPWYKGYQG
+858 LEPWYKGYQG
-868 EIVENKNKEG
+868 EIKENPQNKG
-878 HFIVKGKYHWSDE
+878 NYIVTGKYHWDE
-891 DPNKVIIT
+891 ENPKKVIIT
-899 EIPIKRWTEDYKY
+899 EIPIKKWTEDYKY
-912 FLQELMGIEIVSRE
+912 FLQELMGIEIISRN
-926 NDNDKS
+926 NDESKGQ
-932 KKKGKAKRKKSDDE
+932 KKKGKGNGRKRSQDNSED
-946 NEEKKKKKKKEII
+946 EEKQKKKKKEII
-959 VEDIRENHTYNRVC
+959 VEDLRENHTYNRVC
-973 FEVKIIED
+973 FEVTLLDE
-981 YVKKFKDDEE
+981 YAKKFKQDEE
-991 LFMKTFNLTSSI
+991 LFIKTFNLQTTI

-1020 NSVEEILE
+1020 NSIEEILE
-1028 TFYDLRLKY
+1028 TFYELRLKY
-1037 YHIRKDYMISVLKKE
+1037 YHLRKDYMISVLKKE

-1068 DELIIKKKKRVVLVN
+1068 DELIIKRKKRAVLVN

-1094 MLNQK
+1094 MLNEK
-1099 KMKTKEELNA
+1099 KQKTKEEINR
-1109 EIELQNNNNNNDD
+1109 EHELQNSGEKGEN
-1122 SQNNN
+1122 QNEENPSD
-1127 NEREA
+1127 NEQ
-1132 DEESEN
+1132 EN
-1138 KKDKLKVPIK
+1138 QSKDKIKPKVPIK

-1153 LNMNLWSLTY
+1153 LNMNLWSLTH

-1170 KQKEQ
+1170 KQKEL

-1180 DILEKTEVEQL
+1180 SVLEQTEVETL
-1191 WDGDLDNF
+1191 WDNDLDNL
-1199 EEELIKYE
+1199 EEELTKYE
-1207 KKEEEERLVA
+1207 NMEEEDRLLA
-1217 QKLNKGKSGKIGKR
+1217 QKLNKVKSGGAMPKR
-1231 RKAGG
+1231 RRN
-1236 GRKKKG
+1236 GRKKKN
-1242 AASDISSTDGGKSDD
+1242 SEGKSEDNDD
-1257 NDNDNDSNNTSLV
+1257 NNSENTDSNNTSLV
-1270 SDTTAGITKEKK
+1270 SDSTNIVTKKNKTKNKTKKAKK
-1282 EKKKKKGQTSLND
+1282 EKGQTSLNN
-1295 FVKTD
+1295 FVKSPNKG
-1300 KKDSGDDK
+1300 KKRKNKENKDDNEIK
-1308 SEKSKSKSSRSQ
+1308 NSESVSKSSD
-1320 GKSKSKSKNKTKK
+1320 NE
-1333 KKKKDTDDS
+1333 KD
-1342 DISSNSGSVSVSKNS
+1342 SSEN
-1357 VNVDESESSVDEI
+1357 DESESNPFNI
-1370 DESSFFKLP
+1370 P
-1379 LKDRL
+1379 LKERL
-1384 KKRSMKVG
+1384 RKKIINIG
-1392 SSPLPSESFS
+1392 ESPIPLDNLN
-1402 YGPDAKRSEID
+1402 YGNNVKRDISD
-1413 DFSDL
+1413 DDSFSDL
-1418 DLSFDDK
+1418 NLSAFDDK
-1425 EKLE
+1425 EKVED

>member
-1 MKKKEKETVE
+1 MKKKDKKEKKETIE
-11 EKYQKITHYEHIFKR
+11 EQYQKVTQYEHILKR

-32 SIEFQKEKLWVYN
+32 SIEFQKERLWVYN
-45 SETEKLEYREI
+45 SETEKLEFREV

-82 MKYIKVDIKQKE
+82 MKFIRVSIDRANNTIKV
-94 NKIKIKNGGKG
+94 KNGGRG
-105 IPIQIHQKYNMYVP
+105 IPIEIHKKYHMYVP

-132 DDNKKK
+132 NDDVKK

-157 FIVETADKE
+157 FIVETAYKE
-166 SGKKYTQKFYNNMLK
+166 SKKKYYQKFYNNMLK
-181 FDEPKIED
+181 FDPPKIED
-189 YSKDDY
+189 YDKEDF

-200 EPDLMR
+200 QPDLSR
-206 FGMDKLDDDIVS
+206 FGMTELDDDIVA

-227 AGVTPKSVSV
+227 AGITPKSVSV
-237 YLNGKKLNV
+237 YLNNKKLNV

-253 HMYIDASKEEDEID
+253 HMYLDASKEEDEMD
-267 PPIVFEKP
+267 PPIVYESP

-295 VNAISTSKGGKHVD
+295 VNAISTTKGGKHVD
-309 YVTDKIVKA
+309 YCVEKIIKV
-318 ILEKIA
+318 IMEKIA
-324 KKQKDLTIK
+324 KKDKNLNIK
-333 PQHVK
+333 PQHIK

-353 FDSQTKENLTSK
+353 FSSQTK
-365 KEDFGSEFTFS
+365 KEDFGSEFEFS
-376 DGFIK
+376 DSFLKNVI
-381 SVLKTNIV
+381 KTNIV

-409 SGTKKNARLIG
+409 SGTKKSARLIG
-420 IEKLDDANLAGT
+420 IEKLDDANWAGT
-432 RNSSKCTLIL
+432 KNSSKCTLIL

-456 EVVGRDTFGC
+456 EVVGRDAFGC

-481 HKILKNQ
+481 QKILKNQ
-488 EVQYLMKI
+488 EIQYLMKI
-496 LGIRIGET
+496 LGIRVGET
-504 YTDVKSLRYGSILIM
+504 YTDVKNLRYGSILIM

-554 ITPILKATKGKEV
+554 ITPILKASKGKEV
-567 ISFYTIPEYKK
+567 KSFYTIPEYEK
-578 WLESKGKNKKGW
+578 WVKSMKNNIKGW

-614 RHKIDFEY
+614 RHRIDFEY
-622 KNEKDDES
+622 RDEKDDES
-630 IDMAFNKKKTEE
+630 IDMAFNKKKAEE

-648 NFDPNTPPLDLDVS
+648 NFDPNTPPLNLDVT
-662 KISYKKFIN
+662 KITYNKFIN

-680 DNQRSIPSI
+680 DNQRSIPSV

-728 HHGEQSLA
+728 KHGEQSLA

-765 KGGKDSASSRY
+765 KGGKDCASSRY
-776 IFTELNKVTRHIFN
+776 IFTELNKVTRHLFN

-828 TGWRSQIP
+828 TGWRSQLP
-836 CFNPHEIVESI
+836 CFNPHEIIKSL
-847 KSKLKGKGFTK
+847 KSKLEGKGFTPLQ
-858 IEPWYKGYQG
+858 PWYKGYQG
-868 EIVENKNKEG
+868 EIIENKDNKG
-878 HFIVKGKYHWSDE
+878 HYIVTGQYHWDE
-891 DPNKVIIT
+891 NNPKKVIIT
-899 EIPIKRWTEDYKY
+899 EIPIKKWTEDYKY
-912 FLQELMGIEIVSRE
+912 FLQELMGIEIISRNSEE
-926 NDNDKS
+926 NT
-932 KKKGKAKRKKSDDE
+932 KKKGKNNGRKKSQDKSNSEDE
-946 NEEKKKKKKKEII
+946 DKQKKKKKEIVI
-959 VEDIRENHTYNRVC
+959 EDLRENHTYNRVC
-973 FEVKIIED
+973 FEVTLLDE
-981 YVKKFKDDEE
+981 YAKKFKQDEE
-991 LFMKTFNLTSSI
+991 LFKKTFNLTSTI

-1020 NSVEEILE
+1020 NSIEEILQ
-1028 TFYDLRLKY
+1028 TFYDLRLQY
-1037 YHIRKDYMISVLKKE
+1037 YHLRKDYMISLLKKE

-1068 DELIIKKKKRVVLVN
+1068 DELVIKKKKRAVLVN
-1083 ELYDLKFDTQT
+1083 ELYELKFDTQT
-1094 MLNQK
+1094 MLNEK
-1099 KMKTKEELNA
+1099 KQKTKEELHK
-1109 EIELQNNNNNNDD
+1109 ELELQNSVNNVDDDNSINVNEGNNN
-1122 SQNNN
+1122 
-1127 NEREA
+1127 
-1132 DEESEN
+1132 SEN
-1138 KKDKLKVPIK
+1138 EDEQKNNKKNDIKPKVPIK

-1153 LNMNLWSLTY
+1153 LSMNLWSLTQ

-1170 KQKEQ
+1170 KQKEL

-1180 DILEKTEVEQL
+1180 ATLEQTEVETL
-1191 WDGDLDNF
+1191 WDNDLDNL
-1199 EEELIKYE
+1199 EEELTKYE
-1207 KKEEEERLVA
+1207 AMEEEDRLLA
-1217 QKLNKGKSGKIGKR
+1217 QKLNKGKSGAIPKKR
-1231 RKAGG
+1231 RGG
-1236 GRKKKG
+1236 GRKKKN
-1242 AASDISSTDGGKSDD
+1242 SEKSKDNNSQ
-1257 NDNDNDSNNTSLV
+1257 NDNDENIDSNDASSMI
-1270 SDTTAGITKEKK
+1270 SDSTNIITKKTRNKNGNPKAKTKTKTKK
-1282 EKKKKKGQTSLND
+1282 EKKQKQASLND
-1295 FVKTD
+1295 FIKE
-1300 KKDSGDDK
+1300 K
-1308 SEKSKSKSSRSQ
+1308 SE
-1320 GKSKSKSKNKTKK
+1320 T
-1333 KKKKDTDDS
+1333 
-1342 DISSNSGSVSVSKNS
+1342 SSNNGQESSDNDNNNNNDEDNDNS
-1357 VNVDESESSVDEI
+1357 SESNI
-1370 DESSFFKLP
+1370 FKIP
-1379 LKDRL
+1379 LKERL
-1384 KKRSMKVG
+1384 KKKIVNIG
-1392 SSPLPSESFS
+1392 ESPIPLDNLS
-1402 YGPDAKRSEID
+1402 YGPSGKKELSD
-1413 DFSDL
+1413 DSFSDF
-1418 DLSFDDK
+1418 DLSYLDEK
-1425 EKLE
+1425 EKIGD

>member
-1 MKKKEKETVE
+1 MKKNNKKEKKETIE
-11 EKYQKITHYEHIFKR
+11 EQYQKVTQYEHILKR

-32 SIEFQKEKLWVYN
+32 SIEFQKERLWVYN
-45 SETEKLEYREI
+45 SETEKLEFREV

-82 MKYIKVDIKQKE
+82 MKYIKVTIDRDKNTIKV
-94 NKIKIKNGGKG
+94 KNGGRG
-105 IPIQIHQKYNMYVP
+105 IPIEIHKKYNMYVP

-132 DDNKKK
+132 NDDVKK

-157 FIVETADKE
+157 FIVETAYSEK
-166 SGKKYTQKFYNNMLK
+166 GKKYYQKFYNNMLK

-200 EPDLMR
+200 EPDLSR
-206 FGMDKLDDDIVS
+206 FGMTELDDDIVA

-227 AGVTPKSVSV
+227 AGITPKSVSV
-237 YLNGKKLNV
+237 YLNNKKLNV

-253 HMYIDASKEEDEID
+253 HMYLDASKEEDEMD
-267 PPIVFEKP
+267 PPIVYESP

-295 VNAISTSKGGKHVD
+295 VNAISTTKGGKHVD
-309 YVTDKIVKA
+309 YCVEKIIKV
-318 ILEKIA
+318 IMEKIA
-324 KKQKDLTIK
+324 KKDKNLNIK
-333 PQHVK
+333 PQHIK

-353 FDSQTKENLTSK
+353 FSSQTKETLTSK
-365 KEDFGSEFTFS
+365 KEDFGSEFEFS
-376 DGFIK
+376 DSFLKNVI
-381 SVLKTNIV
+381 KTNIV

-409 SGTKKNARLIG
+409 SGTKKTARLIG
-420 IEKLDDANLAGT
+420 IEKLDDANWAGT
-432 RNSSKCTLIL
+432 KNSSKCTLIL

-456 EVVGRDTFGC
+456 EVVGRDAFGC

-488 EVQYLMKI
+488 EIQYLMKI
-496 LGIRIGET
+496 LGIKIGET
-504 YTDVKSLRYGSILIM
+504 YTDVKNLRYGSILIM

-554 ITPILKATKGKEV
+554 ITPILKASKGKEV
-567 ISFYTIPEYKK
+567 KSFYTIPEYEK
-578 WLESKGKNKKGW
+578 WVKSMKNNVKGW

-614 RHKIDFEY
+614 RHRIDFEY
-622 KNEKDDES
+622 KDEKDDES

-648 NFDPNTPPLDLDVS
+648 NFDPNTPPLNLDVS
-662 KISYKKFIN
+662 KISYNKFIN

-680 DNQRSIPSI
+680 DNQRSIPSV

-728 HHGEQSLA
+728 KHGEQSLA

-765 KGGKDSASSRY
+765 KGGKDCASPRY
-776 IFTELNKVTRHIFN
+776 IFTELNKVTRHLFN

-828 TGWRSQIP
+828 TGWRSQLP
-836 CFNPHEIVESI
+836 CFNPHEIIKSL
-847 KSKLKGKGFTK
+847 KSKLKGKGFTSLQ
-858 IEPWYKGYQG
+858 PWYKGYQG
-868 EIVENKNKEG
+868 EIIENKDNKG
-878 HFIVKGKYHWSDE
+878 HYIVTGQYHWDE
-891 DPNKVIIT
+891 ENPKKVIIT
-899 EIPIKRWTEDYKY
+899 EIPIKKWTEDYKY
-912 FLQELMGIEIVSRE
+912 FLQELMGIEIISRNNEE
-926 NDNDKS
+926 NN
-932 KKKGKAKRKKSDDE
+932 KKKGKGNGRKKSQDKSN
-946 NEEKKKKKKKEII
+946 NEEEEKQKKKKKEII

-973 FEVKIIED
+973 FEVTLLDE
-981 YVKKFKDDEE
+981 YAKKFKQDDE
-991 LFMKTFNLTSSI
+991 LFKKTFNLTSNI

-1020 NSVEEILE
+1020 NSIEEILQ
-1028 TFYDLRLKY
+1028 TFYDLRLNY
-1037 YHIRKDYMISVLKKE
+1037 YVLRKEYMISLLKKE

-1068 DELIIKKKKRVVLVN
+1068 DEIVIKRKKRAVLVN
-1083 ELYDLKFDTQT
+1083 ELYELKFDTQT
-1094 MLNQK
+1094 MLNEK
-1099 KMKTKEELNA
+1099 KQKTKEEIHR
-1109 EIELQNNNNNNDD
+1109 EMELQNNTNIEDENSINVNDGNNISDNDE
-1122 SQNNN
+1122 N
-1127 NEREA
+1127 
-1132 DEESEN
+1132 SEQKN
-1138 KKDKLKVPIK
+1138 KKNEIKPKVPIK

-1153 LNMNLWSLTY
+1153 LNMNLWSLTQ

-1170 KQKEQ
+1170 KQKEL

-1180 DILEKTEVEQL
+1180 ETLEKTEVETL
-1191 WDGDLDNF
+1191 WDNDLDNL
-1199 EEELIKYE
+1199 EEELVKYE
-1207 KKEEEERLVA
+1207 KMEEEDRLLA
-1217 QKLNKGKSGKIGKR
+1217 QKLNKGKSGAIAKKR
-1231 RKAGG
+1231 RGG
-1236 GRKKKG
+1236 GRKKRNSEEK
-1242 AASDISSTDGGKSDD
+1242 SEDNSSI
-1257 NDNDNDSNNTSLV
+1257 NDNNENLDSNDNTSII
-1270 SDTTAGITKEKK
+1270 SDSTNIVTKKTRNKKGGNKAKTKTKEKK
-1282 EKKKKKGQTSLND
+1282 QKQTSLNN
-1295 FVKTD
+1295 FIK
-1300 KKDSGDDK
+1300 
-1308 SEKSKSKSSRSQ
+1308 EKS
-1320 GKSKSKSKNKTKK
+1320 
-1333 KKKKDTDDS
+1333 DT
-1342 DISSNSGSVSVSKNS
+1342 SSNNGQES
-1357 VNVDESESSVDEI
+1357 SESDN
-1370 DESSFFKLP
+1370 DNSSETNLFKIP
-1379 LKDRL
+1379 LRERL
-1384 KKRSMKVG
+1384 KKKMVNIG
-1392 SSPLPSESFS
+1392 ESPIPLDNLS
-1402 YGPDAKRSEID
+1402 YGPSGKKELSD
-1413 DFSDL
+1413 DSLSDL
-1418 DLSFDDK
+1418 DLSYFDEK
-1425 EKLE
+1425 EKVEN

>member
-1 MKKKEKETVE
+1 MKKKSKKETIE
-11 EKYQKITHYEHIFKR
+11 EQYQKVTQYEHILKR

-45 SETEKLEYREI
+45 SETEKLEFRDV

-82 MKYIKVDIKQKE
+82 MKYIKVEIDRKNNRIKV
-94 NKIKIKNGGKG
+94 KNGGKG
-105 IPIQIHQKYNMYVP
+105 IPIEIHKKYKMYVP

-132 DDNKKK
+132 NDDVKK

-157 FIVETADKE
+157 FIVETADE
-166 SGKKYTQKFYNNMLK
+166 STGKKYYQKFYDNMLK
-181 FDEPKIED
+181 FNEPIIED
-189 YSKDDY
+189 YSKEDF

-200 EPDLMR
+200 EPDLPR
-206 FGMDKLDDDIVS
+206 FGMTELDDDIVA

-227 AGVTPKSVSV
+227 AGVTPKTVSV
-237 YLNGKKLNV
+237 YLNGKKLKV

-253 HMYIDASKEEDEID
+253 RMYLEASKEEDEMD
-267 PPIVFEKP
+267 PPIVYESP

-295 VNAISTSKGGKHVD
+295 VNAISTTKGGKHVD
-309 YVTDKIVKA
+309 YCVDKIIKV
-318 ILEKIA
+318 IMEKIA
-324 KKQKDLTIK
+324 KKDKNLNIK
-333 PQHVK
+333 PQHIK

-353 FDSQTKENLTSK
+353 FSSQTKETLTSK
-365 KEDFGSEFTFS
+365 KEDFGSEFEFS
-376 DGFIK
+376 DTFLKNVI
-381 SVLKTNIV
+381 KTNIV

-409 SGTKKNARLIG
+409 SGTKKTARLIG
-420 IEKLDDANLAGT
+420 IEKLDDANWAGT
-432 RNSSKCTLIL
+432 KNSSKCTLIL

-456 EVVGRDTFGC
+456 EVVGRDAFGC

-488 EVQYLMKI
+488 EIQYLMKI
-496 LGIRIGET
+496 LGIKIGET
-504 YTDVKSLRYGSILIM
+504 YTDVKNLRYGSILIM

-554 ITPILKATKGKEV
+554 ITPILKASKGKEV
-567 ISFYTIPEYKK
+567 KSFYTIPEYEK
-578 WLESKGKNKKGW
+578 WVKSLHNNTKGW

-614 RHKIDFEY
+614 RHRIDFEY
-622 KNEKDDES
+622 KDERDDES
-630 IDMAFNKKKTEE
+630 IDMAFNKKKAEE

-648 NFDPNTPPLDLDVS
+648 NFDPNTPPLNLDVS
-662 KISYKKFIN
+662 KISYNKFIN

-680 DNQRSIPSI
+680 DNQRSIPSV

-728 HHGEQSLA
+728 KHGEQSLA

-765 KGGKDSASSRY
+765 KGGKDCASSRY
-776 IFTELNKVTRHIFN
+776 IFTELNKVTRHLFN

-802 EGQKIEPKWY
+802 EGQKIEPNWY

-828 TGWRSQIP
+828 TGWRSQLP
-836 CFNPHEIVESI
+836 CFNPHEIVRSL
-847 KSKLKGKGFTK
+847 KSKLKGNGFTK
-858 IEPWYKGYQG
+858 LEPWYKGYQG
-868 EIVENKNKEG
+868 EIKENPQNKG
-878 HFIVKGKYHWSDE
+878 NYIVTGKYHWDE
-891 DPNKVIIT
+891 ENPKKVIIT
-899 EIPIKRWTEDYKY
+899 EIPIKKWTEDYKY
-912 FLQELMGIEIVSRE
+912 FLQELMGIEIISRN
-926 NDNDKS
+926 NDESKGQ
-932 KKKGKAKRKKSDDE
+932 KKKGKGNGRKRSQDNSED
-946 NEEKKKKKKKEII
+946 EEKQKKKKKEII
-959 VEDIRENHTYNRVC
+959 VEDLRENHTYNRVC
-973 FEVKIIED
+973 FEVTLLDE
-981 YVKKFKDDEE
+981 YAKKFKQDEE
-991 LFMKTFNLTSSI
+991 LFIKTFNLQTTI

-1020 NSVEEILE
+1020 NSIEEILE
-1028 TFYDLRLKY
+1028 TFYELRLKY
-1037 YHIRKDYMISVLKKE
+1037 YHLRKDYMISVLKKE

-1068 DELIIKKKKRVVLVN
+1068 DELIIKRKKRAVLVN

-1094 MLNQK
+1094 MLNEK
-1099 KMKTKEELNA
+1099 KQKTKEEINR
-1109 EIELQNNNNNNDD
+1109 EHELQNSGEKGEN
-1122 SQNNN
+1122 QNEENPSD
-1127 NEREA
+1127 NEQ
-1132 DEESEN
+1132 EN
-1138 KKDKLKVPIK
+1138 QSKDKIKPKVPIK

-1153 LNMNLWSLTY
+1153 LNMNLWSLTH

-1170 KQKEQ
+1170 KQKEL

-1180 DILEKTEVEQL
+1180 SVLEQTEVETL
-1191 WDGDLDNF
+1191 WDNDLDNL
-1199 EEELIKYE
+1199 EEELTKYE
-1207 KKEEEERLVA
+1207 NMEEEDRLLA
-1217 QKLNKGKSGKIGKR
+1217 QKLNKVKSGGAMPKR
-1231 RKAGG
+1231 RRN
-1236 GRKKKG
+1236 GRKKKN
-1242 AASDISSTDGGKSDD
+1242 SEGKSEDNDD
-1257 NDNDNDSNNTSLV
+1257 NNSENTDSNNTSLV
-1270 SDTTAGITKEKK
+1270 SDSTNIVTKKNKTKNKTKKAKK
-1282 EKKKKKGQTSLND
+1282 EKGQTSLNN
-1295 FVKTD
+1295 FVKSPNKG
-1300 KKDSGDDK
+1300 KKRKNKENKDDNEIK
-1308 SEKSKSKSSRSQ
+1308 NSESVSKSSDNEKES
-1320 GKSKSKSKNKTKK
+1320 
-1333 KKKKDTDDS
+1333 S
-1342 DISSNSGSVSVSKNS
+1342 DN
-1357 VNVDESESSVDEI
+1357 DESESNPFNI
-1370 DESSFFKLP
+1370 P
-1379 LKDRL
+1379 LKERL
-1384 KKRSMKVG
+1384 RKKIINIG
-1392 SSPLPSESFS
+1392 ESPIPLDNLN
-1402 YGPDAKRSEID
+1402 YGNNVKR
-1413 DFSDL
+1413 DFSDDDSFS
-1418 DLSFDDK
+1418 DLNLSAFDDK
-1425 EKLE
+1425 EKVED

>member
-1 MKKKEKETVE
+1 MKKNNKKEKKETIE
-11 EKYQKITHYEHIFKR
+11 EQYQKVTQYEHILKR

-32 SIEFQKEKLWVYN
+32 SIEFQKERLWVYN
-45 SETEKLEYREI
+45 SETEKLEFREV

-82 MKYIKVDIKQKE
+82 MKYIKVTIDRDKNTIKV
-94 NKIKIKNGGKG
+94 KNGGRG
-105 IPIQIHQKYNMYVP
+105 IPIEIHKKYNMYVP

-132 DDNKKK
+132 NDDVKK

-157 FIVETADKE
+157 FIVETAYSEK
-166 SGKKYTQKFYNNMLK
+166 GKKYYQKFYNNMLK

-200 EPDLMR
+200 EPDLSR
-206 FGMDKLDDDIVS
+206 FGMTELDDDIVA

-227 AGVTPKSVSV
+227 AGITPKSVSV
-237 YLNGKKLNV
+237 YLNNKKLNV

-253 HMYIDASKEEDEID
+253 HMYLDASKEEDEMD
-267 PPIVFEKP
+267 PPIVYERP

-295 VNAISTSKGGKHVD
+295 VNAISTTKGGKHVD
-309 YVTDKIVKA
+309 YCVEKIIKV
-318 ILEKIA
+318 IMEKIA
-324 KKQKDLTIK
+324 KKDKNLNIK
-333 PQHVK
+333 PQHIK

-353 FDSQTKENLTSK
+353 FSSQTKETLTSK
-365 KEDFGSEFTFS
+365 KEDFGSEFEFS
-376 DGFIK
+376 DSFLKNVI
-381 SVLKTNIV
+381 KTNIV

-409 SGTKKNARLIG
+409 SGTKKTARLIG
-420 IEKLDDANLAGT
+420 IEKLDDANWAGT
-432 RNSSKCTLIL
+432 KNSSKCTLIL

-456 EVVGRDTFGC
+456 EVVGRDAFGC

-488 EVQYLMKI
+488 EIQYLMKI
-496 LGIRIGET
+496 LGIKIGET
-504 YTDVKSLRYGSILIM
+504 YTDVKNLRYGSILIM

-554 ITPILKATKGKEV
+554 ITPILKASKGKEV
-567 ISFYTIPEYKK
+567 KSFYTIPEYEK
-578 WLESKGKNKKGW
+578 WVKSMKNNVKGW

-614 RHKIDFEY
+614 RHRIDFEY
-622 KNEKDDES
+622 KDEKDDES
-630 IDMAFNKKKTEE
+630 IDMAFNKKKAEE

-648 NFDPNTPPLDLDVS
+648 NFDPNTPPLNLDVS
-662 KISYKKFIN
+662 KISYNKFIN

-680 DNQRSIPSI
+680 DNQRSIPSV

-728 HHGEQSLA
+728 KHGEQSLA

-765 KGGKDSASSRY
+765 KGGKDCASSRY
-776 IFTELNKVTRHIFN
+776 IFTELNKVTRHLFN

-828 TGWRSQIP
+828 TGWRSQLP
-836 CFNPHEIVESI
+836 CFNPHEIIKSL
-847 KSKLKGKGFTK
+847 KSKLKGKGFTSLQ
-858 IEPWYKGYQG
+858 PWYKGYQG
-868 EIVENKNKEG
+868 EIIENKDNKG
-878 HFIVKGKYHWSDE
+878 HYIVTGQYHWDE
-891 DPNKVIIT
+891 ENPKKVIIT
-899 EIPIKRWTEDYKY
+899 EIPIKKWTEDYKY
-912 FLQELMGIEIVSRE
+912 FLQELMGIEIISRNNEE
-926 NDNDKS
+926 NN
-932 KKKGKAKRKKSDDE
+932 KKKGKGNGRKKSQDKSN
-946 NEEKKKKKKKEII
+946 NEEEEKQKKKKKEII

-973 FEVKIIED
+973 FEVTLLDE
-981 YVKKFKDDEE
+981 YAKKFKQDDE
-991 LFMKTFNLTSSI
+991 LFKKTFNLTSNI

-1020 NSVEEILE
+1020 NSIEEILQ
-1028 TFYDLRLKY
+1028 TFYDLRLNY
-1037 YHIRKDYMISVLKKE
+1037 YVLRKEYMISLLKKE

-1068 DELIIKKKKRVVLVN
+1068 DEIVIKRKKRAVLVN
-1083 ELYDLKFDTQT
+1083 ELYELKFDTQT
-1094 MLNQK
+1094 MLNEK
-1099 KMKTKEELNA
+1099 KQKTKEEIHR
-1109 EIELQNNNNNNDD
+1109 EMELQNNTNIEDENSINVNDGNNISDNDE
-1122 SQNNN
+1122 N
-1127 NEREA
+1127 
-1132 DEESEN
+1132 SEQKN
-1138 KKDKLKVPIK
+1138 KKNEIKPKVPIK

-1153 LNMNLWSLTY
+1153 LNMNLWSLTQ

-1170 KQKEQ
+1170 KQKEL

-1180 DILEKTEVEQL
+1180 ETLEKTEVETL
-1191 WDGDLDNF
+1191 WDNDLDNL
-1199 EEELIKYE
+1199 EEELVKYE
-1207 KKEEEERLVA
+1207 KMEEEDRLLA
-1217 QKLNKGKSGKIGKR
+1217 QKLNKGKSGAIAKKR
-1231 RKAGG
+1231 RGG
-1236 GRKKKG
+1236 GRKKRNSEEK
-1242 AASDISSTDGGKSDD
+1242 SEDNSSI
-1257 NDNDNDSNNTSLV
+1257 NDNNENLDSNDNTSII
-1270 SDTTAGITKEKK
+1270 SDSTNIVTKKTRNKKGGNKAKTKTKEKK
-1282 EKKKKKGQTSLND
+1282 QKQTSLNN
-1295 FVKTD
+1295 FIK
-1300 KKDSGDDK
+1300 
-1308 SEKSKSKSSRSQ
+1308 EKS
-1320 GKSKSKSKNKTKK
+1320 
-1333 KKKKDTDDS
+1333 DT
-1342 DISSNSGSVSVSKNS
+1342 SSNNGQES
-1357 VNVDESESSVDEI
+1357 SESDNDNSS
-1370 DESSFFKLP
+1370 ESNLFKIP
-1379 LKDRL
+1379 LRERL
-1384 KKRSMKVG
+1384 KKKMVNIG
-1392 SSPLPSESFS
+1392 ESPIPLDNLS
-1402 YGPDAKRSEID
+1402 YGPSGKKELSD
-1413 DFSDL
+1413 DSLSDL
-1418 DLSFDDK
+1418 DLSYFDEK
-1425 EKLE
+1425 EKVEN

>member
-1 MKKKEKETVE
+1 MKKNNKKEKKETIE
-11 EKYQKITHYEHIFKR
+11 EQYQKVTQYEHILKR

-32 SIEFQKEKLWVYN
+32 SIEFQKERLWVYN
-45 SETEKLEYREI
+45 SETEKLEFREV

-82 MKYIKVDIKQKE
+82 MKYIKVTIDRDKNTIKV
-94 NKIKIKNGGKG
+94 KNGGRG
-105 IPIQIHQKYNMYVP
+105 IPIEIHKKYNMYVP

-132 DDNKKK
+132 NDDVKK

-157 FIVETADKE
+157 FIVETAYSEK
-166 SGKKYTQKFYNNMLK
+166 GKKYYQKFYNNMLK
-181 FDEPKIED
+181 FDEPIIED

-200 EPDLMR
+200 EPDLSR
-206 FGMDKLDDDIVS
+206 FGMTELDDDIVA

-227 AGVTPKSVSV
+227 AGITPKSVSV
-237 YLNGKKLNV
+237 YLNNKKLNV

-253 HMYIDASKEEDEID
+253 HMYLDASKEEDEMD
-267 PPIVFEKP
+267 PPIVYERP

-295 VNAISTSKGGKHVD
+295 VNAISTTKGGKHVD
-309 YVTDKIVKA
+309 YCVEKIIKV
-318 ILEKIA
+318 IMEKIA
-324 KKQKDLTIK
+324 KKDKNLNIK
-333 PQHVK
+333 PQHIK

-353 FDSQTKENLTSK
+353 FSSQTKETLTSK
-365 KEDFGSEFTFS
+365 KEDFGSEFEFS
-376 DGFIK
+376 DTFLKNVI
-381 SVLKTNIV
+381 KTNIV

-409 SGTKKNARLIG
+409 SGTKKTARLIG
-420 IEKLDDANLAGT
+420 IEKLDDANWAGT
-432 RNSSKCTLIL
+432 KNSSKCTLIL

-456 EVVGRDTFGC
+456 EVVGRDAFGC

-488 EVQYLMKI
+488 EIQYLMKI
-496 LGIRIGET
+496 LGIKIGET
-504 YTDVKSLRYGSILIM
+504 YTDVKNLRYGSILIM

-554 ITPILKATKGKEV
+554 ITPILKASKGKEV
-567 ISFYTIPEYKK
+567 KSFYTIPEYEK
-578 WLESKGKNKKGW
+578 WVKSMKNNVKGW

-614 RHKIDFEY
+614 RHRIDFEY
-622 KNEKDDES
+622 KDEKDDES

-648 NFDPNTPPLDLDVS
+648 NFDPNTPPLNLDVS
-662 KISYKKFIN
+662 KISYNKFIN

-680 DNQRSIPSI
+680 DNQRSIPSV

-728 HHGEQSLA
+728 KHGEQSLA

-765 KGGKDSASSRY
+765 KGGKDCASPRY
-776 IFTELNKVTRHIFN
+776 IFTELNKVTRHLFN

-828 TGWRSQIP
+828 TGWRSQLP
-836 CFNPHEIVESI
+836 CFNPHEIIKSL
-847 KSKLKGKGFTK
+847 KSKLKGKGFTSLQ
-858 IEPWYKGYQG
+858 PWYKGYQG
-868 EIVENKNKEG
+868 EIIENKDNKG
-878 HFIVKGKYHWSDE
+878 HYIVTGQYHWDE
-891 DPNKVIIT
+891 ENPKKVIIT
-899 EIPIKRWTEDYKY
+899 EIPIKKWTEDYKY
-912 FLQELMGIEIVSRE
+912 FLQELMGIEIISRNNEE
-926 NDNDKS
+926 NN
-932 KKKGKAKRKKSDDE
+932 KKKGKGNGRKKSQDKSN
-946 NEEKKKKKKKEII
+946 NEEEEKQKKKKKEII

-973 FEVKIIED
+973 FEVTLLDE
-981 YVKKFKDDEE
+981 YAKKFKQDDE
-991 LFMKTFNLTSSI
+991 LFKKTFNLTSNI

-1020 NSVEEILE
+1020 NSIEEILQ
-1028 TFYDLRLKY
+1028 TFYDLRLNY
-1037 YHIRKDYMISVLKKE
+1037 YVLRKEYMISLLKKE

-1068 DELIIKKKKRVVLVN
+1068 DEIVIKRKKRAVLVN
-1083 ELYDLKFDTQT
+1083 ELYELKFDTQT
-1094 MLNQK
+1094 MLNEK
-1099 KMKTKEELNA
+1099 KQKTKEEIHR
-1109 EIELQNNNNNNDD
+1109 EMELQNNTNIEDENSINVNDGNNISDNDE
-1122 SQNNN
+1122 N
-1127 NEREA
+1127 
-1132 DEESEN
+1132 SEQKN
-1138 KKDKLKVPIK
+1138 KKNEIKPKVPIK

-1153 LNMNLWSLTY
+1153 LNMNLWSLTQ

-1170 KQKEQ
+1170 KQKEL

-1180 DILEKTEVEQL
+1180 ETLEKTEVETL
-1191 WDGDLDNF
+1191 WDNDLDNL
-1199 EEELIKYE
+1199 EEELVKYE
-1207 KKEEEERLVA
+1207 KMEEEDRLLA
-1217 QKLNKGKSGKIGKR
+1217 QKLNKGKSGAIAKKR
-1231 RKAGG
+1231 RGG
-1236 GRKKKG
+1236 GRKKRNSEEK
-1242 AASDISSTDGGKSDD
+1242 SEDNSSI
-1257 NDNDNDSNNTSLV
+1257 NDNNENLDSNDNTSII
-1270 SDTTAGITKEKK
+1270 SDSTNIVTKKTRNKKGGNKAKTKTKEKK
-1282 EKKKKKGQTSLND
+1282 QKQTSLNN
-1295 FVKTD
+1295 FIK
-1300 KKDSGDDK
+1300 
-1308 SEKSKSKSSRSQ
+1308 EKS
-1320 GKSKSKSKNKTKK
+1320 
-1333 KKKKDTDDS
+1333 DT
-1342 DISSNSGSVSVSKNS
+1342 SSNNGQES
-1357 VNVDESESSVDEI
+1357 SESDN
-1370 DESSFFKLP
+1370 DNSSETNLFKIP
-1379 LKDRL
+1379 LRERL
-1384 KKRSMKVG
+1384 KKKMVNIG
-1392 SSPLPSESFS
+1392 ESPIPLDNLS
-1402 YGPDAKRSEID
+1402 YGPSGKKELSD
-1413 DFSDL
+1413 DSLSDL
-1418 DLSFDDK
+1418 DLSYFDEK
-1425 EKLE
+1425 EKVEN

>member
-1 MKKKEKETVE
+1 MKKKEKKEKKETIE
-11 EKYQKITHYEHIFKR
+11 EQYQKVTQYEHILKR

-32 SIEFQKEKLWVYN
+32 SIEFQKERLWVYN
-45 SETEKLEYREI
+45 GETEKLEFRDV

-82 MKYIKVDIKQKE
+82 MKYIKVDIDRKH

-105 IPIQIHQKYNMYVP
+105 IPITIHKKYNMYVP

-132 DDNKKK
+132 NDNVKK

-166 SGKKYTQKFYNNMLK
+166 SGKKYYQKFYNNMLK
-181 FDEPKIED
+181 FNEPEIED
-189 YSKDDY
+189 YSKDDF

-200 EPDLMR
+200 EPDLGR
-206 FGMDKLDDDIVS
+206 FGMEELDDDIVA

-227 AGVTPKSVSV
+227 AGITPKSVSV

-253 HMYIDASKEEDEID
+253 HMYLDASKEEDEID
-267 PPIVFEKP
+267 PPIVFESP
-275 HERWEVGMSLS
+275 HPRWEVGMSLS

-295 VNAISTSKGGKHVD
+295 VNAISTTKGGKHVD
-309 YVTDKIVKA
+309 YCV
-318 ILEKIA
+318 EKIIKVIMEKIN
-324 KKQKDLTIK
+324 KKDKNLNIK
-333 PQHVK
+333 PQHIK

-353 FDSQTKENLTSK
+353 FSSQTKETLTSK
-365 KEDFGSEFTFS
+365 KEDFGSEFEFS
-376 DGFIK
+376 DSFLK
-381 SVLKTNIV
+381 NVLKSNIV

-409 SGTKKNARLIG
+409 SGTKKTARLIG
-420 IEKLDDANLAGT
+420 IEKLDDANWAGT
-432 RNSSKCTLIL
+432 KNSSKCTLIL

-456 EVVGRDTFGC
+456 EVVGRDAFGC
-466 FPLRGKLLNVRECST
+466 FPLRGKMLNVRECAT
-481 HKILKNQ
+481 QKIIKNQ
-488 EVQYLMKI
+488 EIQYLMKI
-496 LGIRIGET
+496 LGIKIGET
-504 YTDVKSLRYGSILIM
+504 YTDVKNLRYGSILIM

-554 ITPILKATKGKEV
+554 ITPILKASKGKEV
-567 ISFYTIPEYKK
+567 KSFYTIPEYEKWVKSQNKK
-578 WLESKGKNKKGW
+578 LKGW

-614 RHKIDFEY
+614 RHRIDFEY
-622 KNEKDDES
+622 KGEKDDES

-662 KISYKKFIN
+662 KITYNKFIN

-680 DNQRSIPSI
+680 DNQRSIPSV

-710 EEIKVAQLVGYI
+710 EETKVAQLVGYI

-728 HHGEQSLA
+728 KHGEQSLA

-765 KGGKDSASSRY
+765 KGGKDCASSRY
-776 IFTELNKVTRHIFN
+776 IFTELNKVTRHLFN

-828 TGWRSQIP
+828 TGWRSQLP
-836 CFNPHEIVESI
+836 CFNPHEIILSI
-847 KSKLKGKGFTK
+847 KSKLKGNNFLK

-868 EIVENKNKEG
+868 EIKENPQNKG
-878 HFIVKGKYHWSDE
+878 HYIVTGKYHWDA
-891 DPNKVIIT
+891 NNNRKVIIT
-899 EIPIKRWTEDYKY
+899 EIPIKKWTEDYKY
-912 FLQELMGIEIVSRE
+912 FLQELMGIEIISRN
-926 NDNDKS
+926 NDEGKS
-932 KKKGKAKRKKSDDE
+932 KNNKKGRNKSKDKNSDE
-946 NEEKKKKKKKEII
+946 EDKLKKKKKEII
-959 VEDIRENHTYNRVC
+959 IEDLRENHTYNRVC
-973 FEVKIIED
+973 FEVTLLEE
-981 YVKKFKDDEE
+981 YAKKFRDDEE
-991 LFMKTFNLTSSI
+991 LFIKTFNLQSSI

-1020 NSVEEILE
+1020 NSIEEILE
-1028 TFYDLRLKY
+1028 TFYNLRLNY
-1037 YHIRKDYMISVLKKE
+1037 YQLRKDYMISVLKKE
-1052 VATLSNKARF
+1052 VATLSNKVRF

-1068 DELIIKKKKRVVLVN
+1068 DELIIKKKKRIILVN

-1094 MLNQK
+1094 MLNEK
-1099 KMKTKEELNA
+1099 KQKTKEEINE
-1109 EIELQNNNNNNDD
+1109 EIELQNNRDDNQNEGNN
-1122 SQNNN
+1122 S
-1127 NEREA
+1127 E
-1132 DEESEN
+1132 EESVNGQSEGRI
-1138 KKDKLKVPIK
+1138 KPKVAIK

-1180 DILEKTEVEQL
+1180 EILEKTTIETL
-1191 WDGDLDNF
+1191 WNDDLDNL
-1199 EEELIKYE
+1199 EEELTKYE
-1207 KKEEEERLVA
+1207 KMEEEDRLLA
-1217 QKLNKGKSGKIGKR
+1217 KKLTKGKPGAIPKR
-1231 RKAGG
+1231 RRG
-1236 GRKKKG
+1236 GRKKKN
-1242 AASDISSTDGGKSDD
+1242 AEENSDNNSQNE
-1257 NDNDNDSNNTSLV
+1257 NDNNENSDSNNTSLI
-1270 SDTTAGITKEKK
+1270 SSSTDNITKNKKVKKTKNKKKEKIQTNLDDMVNSMKKNEKK
-1282 EKKKKKGQTSLND
+1282 EKRNSP
-1295 FVKTD
+1295 
-1300 KKDSGDDK
+1300 
-1308 SEKSKSKSSRSQ
+1308 SKSSDSMS
-1320 GKSKSKSKNKTKK
+1320 KISKSE
-1333 KKKKDTDDS
+1333 
-1342 DISSNSGSVSVSKNS
+1342 ISSDKQESSED
-1357 VNVDESESSVDEI
+1357 DESKM
-1370 DESSFFKLP
+1370 FKIP
-1379 LKDRL
+1379 LKERL
-1384 KKRSMKVG
+1384 KKRTINIG
-1392 SSPLPSESFS
+1392 ESPIPFDNLN
-1402 YGPDAKRSEID
+1402 YGPNIKRDLSED
-1413 DFSDL
+1413 ELSDL
-1418 DLSFDDK
+1418 DLNMSYFDDK
-1425 EKLE
+1425 EKVEE

>member
-1 MKKKEKETVE
+1 MKKKDKKEKKETIE
-11 EKYQKITHYEHIFKR
+11 EQYQKVTQYEHILKR

-32 SIEFQKEKLWVYN
+32 SIEFQKERLWVYN
-45 SETEKLEYREI
+45 SETEKLEFREV

-82 MKYIKVDIKQKE
+82 MKFIRVSIDRANNTIKV
-94 NKIKIKNGGKG
+94 KNGGRG
-105 IPIQIHQKYNMYVP
+105 IPIEIHKKYHMYVP

-132 DDNKKK
+132 NDDVKK

-157 FIVETADKE
+157 FIVETAYKE
-166 SGKKYTQKFYNNMLK
+166 SKKKYYQKFYNNMLK
-181 FDEPKIED
+181 FDPPKIED
-189 YSKDDY
+189 YDKEDF

-200 EPDLMR
+200 QPDLSR
-206 FGMDKLDDDIVS
+206 FGMTELDDDIVA

-227 AGVTPKSVSV
+227 AGITPKSVSV
-237 YLNGKKLNV
+237 YLNNKKLNV

-253 HMYIDASKEEDEID
+253 HMYLDASKEEDEMD
-267 PPIVFEKP
+267 PPIVYESP

-295 VNAISTSKGGKHVD
+295 VNAISTTKGGKHVD
-309 YVTDKIVKA
+309 YCVEKIIKV
-318 ILEKIA
+318 IMEKIA
-324 KKQKDLTIK
+324 KKDKNLNIK
-333 PQHVK
+333 PQHIK

-353 FDSQTKENLTSK
+353 FSSQTKETLTSK
-365 KEDFGSEFTFS
+365 KEDFGSEFEFS
-376 DGFIK
+376 DSFLKNVI
-381 SVLKTNIV
+381 KTNIV

-409 SGTKKNARLIG
+409 SGTKKSARLIG
-420 IEKLDDANLAGT
+420 IEKLDDANWAGT
-432 RNSSKCTLIL
+432 KNSSKCTLIL

-456 EVVGRDTFGC
+456 EVVGRDAFGC

-481 HKILKNQ
+481 QKILKNQ
-488 EVQYLMKI
+488 EIQYLMKI
-496 LGIRIGET
+496 LGIRVGET
-504 YTDVKSLRYGSILIM
+504 YTDVKNLRYGSILIM

-554 ITPILKATKGKEV
+554 ITPILKASKGKEV
-567 ISFYTIPEYKK
+567 KSFYTIPEYEK
-578 WLESKGKNKKGW
+578 WVKSMKNNIKGW

-614 RHKIDFEY
+614 RHRIDFEY
-622 KNEKDDES
+622 RDEKDDES
-630 IDMAFNKKKTEE
+630 IDMAFNKKKAEE

-648 NFDPNTPPLDLDVS
+648 NFDPNTPPLNLDVT
-662 KISYKKFIN
+662 KITYNKFIN

-680 DNQRSIPSI
+680 DNQRSIPSV

-728 HHGEQSLA
+728 KHGEQSLA

-765 KGGKDSASSRY
+765 KGGKDCASSRY
-776 IFTELNKVTRHIFN
+776 IFTELTKVTRHLFN

-828 TGWRSQIP
+828 TGWRSQLP
-836 CFNPHEIVESI
+836 CFNPHEIIKSL
-847 KSKLKGKGFTK
+847 KSKLEGKGFTPLQ
-858 IEPWYKGYQG
+858 PWYKGYQG
-868 EIVENKNKEG
+868 EIIENKDNKG
-878 HFIVKGKYHWSDE
+878 HYIVTGQYHWDE
-891 DPNKVIIT
+891 NNPKKVIIT
-899 EIPIKRWTEDYKY
+899 EIPIKKWTEDYKY
-912 FLQELMGIEIVSRE
+912 FLQELMGIEIISRNSEE
-926 NDNDKS
+926 NT
-932 KKKGKAKRKKSDDE
+932 KKKGKNNGRKKSQDKSNSEDE
-946 NEEKKKKKKKEII
+946 DKQKKKKKEIVI
-959 VEDIRENHTYNRVC
+959 EDLRENHTYNRVC
-973 FEVKIIED
+973 FEVTLLDE
-981 YVKKFKDDEE
+981 YAKKFKQDEE
-991 LFMKTFNLTSSI
+991 LFKKTFNLTSTI

-1020 NSVEEILE
+1020 NSIEEILQ
-1028 TFYDLRLKY
+1028 TFYDLRLQY
-1037 YHIRKDYMISVLKKE
+1037 YHLRKDYMISLLKKE

-1068 DELIIKKKKRVVLVN
+1068 DELVIKKKKRAVLVN
-1083 ELYDLKFDTQT
+1083 ELYELKFDTQT
-1094 MLNQK
+1094 MLNEK
-1099 KMKTKEELNA
+1099 KQKTKEELHK
-1109 EIELQNNNNNNDD
+1109 ELELQNSVNNVDDDNSINVNEGNNN
-1122 SQNNN
+1122 
-1127 NEREA
+1127 
-1132 DEESEN
+1132 SEN
-1138 KKDKLKVPIK
+1138 EDEQKNNKKNDIKPKVPIK

-1153 LNMNLWSLTY
+1153 LSMNLWSLTQ

-1170 KQKEQ
+1170 KQKEL

-1180 DILEKTEVEQL
+1180 ATLEQTEDETL
-1191 WDGDLDNF
+1191 WDNDLDNL
-1199 EEELIKYE
+1199 EEELTKYE
-1207 KKEEEERLVA
+1207 AMEEEDRLLA
-1217 QKLNKGKSGKIGKR
+1217 QKLNKGKSGAIPKKR
-1231 RKAGG
+1231 RGG
-1236 GRKKKG
+1236 GRKKKN
-1242 AASDISSTDGGKSDD
+1242 SEKSGDNNSQ
-1257 NDNDNDSNNTSLV
+1257 NDNDENIDSNDSSSMI
-1270 SDTTAGITKEKK
+1270 SDSTNIITKKTRNKNGNPKAKTKTKTKTKK
-1282 EKKKKKGQTSLND
+1282 EKKQKQASLND
-1295 FVKTD
+1295 FIKE
-1300 KKDSGDDK
+1300 K
-1308 SEKSKSKSSRSQ
+1308 SE
-1320 GKSKSKSKNKTKK
+1320 T
-1333 KKKKDTDDS
+1333 
-1342 DISSNSGSVSVSKNS
+1342 SSNNGQESSDNDNNNNNDEDNDNS
-1357 VNVDESESSVDEI
+1357 SESNI
-1370 DESSFFKLP
+1370 FKIP
-1379 LKDRL
+1379 LKERL
-1384 KKRSMKVG
+1384 KKKIVNIG
-1392 SSPLPSESFS
+1392 ESPIPLDNLS
-1402 YGPDAKRSEID
+1402 YGPSGKKELSD
-1413 DFSDL
+1413 DSFSDF
-1418 DLSFDDK
+1418 DLSYLDEK
-1425 EKLE
+1425 EKIGD

>member
-1 MKKKEKETVE
+1 MKRNNKKEKKETIE
-11 EKYQKITHYEHIFKR
+11 EQYQKVTQYEHILKR

-32 SIEFQKEKLWVYN
+32 SIEFQKERLWVYN
-45 SETEKLEYREI
+45 SETEKLEFREV

-82 MKYIKVDIKQKE
+82 MKYIKVTIDRDKNTIKV
-94 NKIKIKNGGKG
+94 KNGGRG
-105 IPIQIHQKYNMYVP
+105 IPIEIHKKYNMYVP

-132 DDNKKK
+132 NDNVKK

-157 FIVETADKE
+157 FIVETAYSEK
-166 SGKKYTQKFYNNMLK
+166 GKKYYQKFYNNMLK

-200 EPDLMR
+200 EPDLSR
-206 FGMDKLDDDIVS
+206 FGMTELDDDIVA

-227 AGVTPKSVSV
+227 AGITPKSVSV
-237 YLNGKKLNV
+237 YLNNKKLNV

-253 HMYIDASKEEDEID
+253 HMYLDASKEEDEMD
-267 PPIVFEKP
+267 PPIVYESP

-295 VNAISTSKGGKHVD
+295 VNAISTTKGGKHVD
-309 YVTDKIVKA
+309 YCVEKIIKV
-318 ILEKIA
+318 IMEKIA
-324 KKQKDLTIK
+324 KKDKNLNIK
-333 PQHVK
+333 PQHIK

-353 FDSQTKENLTSK
+353 FSSQTKETLTSK
-365 KEDFGSEFTFS
+365 KEDFGSEFEFS
-376 DGFIK
+376 DSFLKNVI
-381 SVLKTNIV
+381 KTNIV

-409 SGTKKNARLIG
+409 SGTKKTARLIG
-420 IEKLDDANLAGT
+420 IEKLDDANWAGT
-432 RNSSKCTLIL
+432 KNSSKCTLIL

-456 EVVGRDTFGC
+456 EVVGRDAFGC

-488 EVQYLMKI
+488 EIQYLMKI
-496 LGIRIGET
+496 LGIKIGET
-504 YTDVKSLRYGSILIM
+504 YTDVKNLRYGSILIM

-554 ITPILKATKGKEV
+554 ITPILKASKGKEV
-567 ISFYTIPEYKK
+567 KSFYTIPEYEK
-578 WLESKGKNKKGW
+578 WVKSMKNNVKGW

-614 RHKIDFEY
+614 RHRIDFEY
-622 KNEKDDES
+622 KDEKDDES
-630 IDMAFNKKKTEE
+630 IDMAFNKKKAEE

-648 NFDPNTPPLDLDVS
+648 NFDPNTPPLNLDVS
-662 KISYKKFIN
+662 KISYNKFIN

-680 DNQRSIPSI
+680 DNQRSIPSV

-728 HHGEQSLA
+728 KHGEQSLA

-765 KGGKDSASSRY
+765 KGGKDCASPRY
-776 IFTELNKVTRHIFN
+776 IFTELNKVTRHLFN

-828 TGWRSQIP
+828 TGWRSQLP
-836 CFNPHEIVESI
+836 CFNPHEIIKSL
-847 KSKLKGKGFTK
+847 KSKLKGKGFTSLQ
-858 IEPWYKGYQG
+858 PWYKGYQG
-868 EIVENKNKEG
+868 EIIENKDNKG
-878 HFIVKGKYHWSDE
+878 HYIVTGQYHWDE
-891 DPNKVIIT
+891 ENPKKVIIT
-899 EIPIKRWTEDYKY
+899 EIPIKKWTEDYKY
-912 FLQELMGIEIVSRE
+912 FLQELMGIEIISRNNEE
-926 NDNDKS
+926 NN
-932 KKKGKAKRKKSDDE
+932 KKKGKGNGRKKSQDKSN
-946 NEEKKKKKKKEII
+946 NEEEEKQKKKKKEII

-973 FEVKIIED
+973 FEVTLLDE
-981 YVKKFKDDEE
+981 YAKKFKQDDE
-991 LFMKTFNLTSSI
+991 LFKKTFNLTSNI

-1020 NSVEEILE
+1020 NSIEEILQ
-1028 TFYDLRLKY
+1028 TFYDLRLNY
-1037 YHIRKDYMISVLKKE
+1037 YVLRKEYMISLLKKE

-1068 DELIIKKKKRVVLVN
+1068 DEIVIKRKKRAVLVN
-1083 ELYDLKFDTQT
+1083 ELYELKFDTQT
-1094 MLNQK
+1094 MLNEK
-1099 KMKTKEELNA
+1099 KQKTKEEIHR
-1109 EIELQNNNNNNDD
+1109 EMELQNNTNIEDENSINVNDGNNISDNDE
-1122 SQNNN
+1122 N
-1127 NEREA
+1127 
-1132 DEESEN
+1132 SEQKN
-1138 KKDKLKVPIK
+1138 KKNEIKPKVPIK

-1153 LNMNLWSLTY
+1153 LNMNLWSLTQ

-1170 KQKEQ
+1170 KQKEL

-1180 DILEKTEVEQL
+1180 ETLEKTEVETL
-1191 WDGDLDNF
+1191 WDNDLDNL
-1199 EEELIKYE
+1199 EEELVKYE
-1207 KKEEEERLVA
+1207 KMEEEDRLLA
-1217 QKLNKGKSGKIGKR
+1217 QKLNKGKSGAIAKKR
-1231 RKAGG
+1231 RGG
-1236 GRKKKG
+1236 GRKKRNSEEK
-1242 AASDISSTDGGKSDD
+1242 SEDNSSI
-1257 NDNDNDSNNTSLV
+1257 NDNNENLDSNDNTSII
-1270 SDTTAGITKEKK
+1270 SDSTNIVTKKTRNKKGGNKAKTKTKEKK
-1282 EKKKKKGQTSLND
+1282 QKQTSLNN
-1295 FVKTD
+1295 FIK
-1300 KKDSGDDK
+1300 
-1308 SEKSKSKSSRSQ
+1308 EKS
-1320 GKSKSKSKNKTKK
+1320 
-1333 KKKKDTDDS
+1333 DT
-1342 DISSNSGSVSVSKNS
+1342 SSNNGQES
-1357 VNVDESESSVDEI
+1357 SESDNDNSS
-1370 DESSFFKLP
+1370 ESNLFKIP
-1379 LKDRL
+1379 LRERL
-1384 KKRSMKVG
+1384 KKKMVNIG
-1392 SSPLPSESFS
+1392 ESPIPLDNLS
-1402 YGPDAKRSEID
+1402 YGPSGKKELSD
-1413 DFSDL
+1413 DSLSDL
-1418 DLSFDDK
+1418 DLSYFDEK
-1425 EKLE
+1425 EKVEN

>member
-1 MKKKEKETVE
+1 MKRNNKKEKKETIE
-11 EKYQKITHYEHIFKR
+11 EQYQKVTQYEHILKR

-32 SIEFQKEKLWVYN
+32 SIEFQKERLWVYN
-45 SETEKLEYREI
+45 SETEKLEFREV

-82 MKYIKVDIKQKE
+82 MKYIKVTIDRDK
-94 NKIKIKNGGKG
+94 NTIKIKNGGRG
-105 IPIQIHQKYNMYVP
+105 IPIEIHKKYNMYVP

-132 DDNKKK
+132 NDNVKK

-157 FIVETADKE
+157 FIVETAYSEK
-166 SGKKYTQKFYNNMLK
+166 GKKYYQKFYNNMLK

-200 EPDLMR
+200 EPDLSR
-206 FGMDKLDDDIVS
+206 FGMTELDDDIVA

-227 AGVTPKSVSV
+227 AGITPKSVSV
-237 YLNGKKLNV
+237 YLNNKKLNV

-253 HMYIDASKEEDEID
+253 HMYLDASKEEDEMD
-267 PPIVFEKP
+267 PPIVYERP

-295 VNAISTSKGGKHVD
+295 VNAISTTKGGKHVD
-309 YVTDKIVKA
+309 YCVEKIIKV
-318 ILEKIA
+318 IMEKIA
-324 KKQKDLTIK
+324 KKDKNLNIK
-333 PQHVK
+333 PQHIK

-353 FDSQTKENLTSK
+353 FSSQTKETLTSK
-365 KEDFGSEFTFS
+365 KEDFGSEFEFS
-376 DGFIK
+376 DTFLKNVI
-381 SVLKTNIV
+381 KTNIV

-409 SGTKKNARLIG
+409 SGTKKTARLIG
-420 IEKLDDANLAGT
+420 IEKLDDANWAGT
-432 RNSSKCTLIL
+432 KNSSKCTLIL

-456 EVVGRDTFGC
+456 EVVGRDAFGC

-488 EVQYLMKI
+488 EIQYLMKI
-496 LGIRIGET
+496 LGIKIGET
-504 YTDVKSLRYGSILIM
+504 YTDVKNLRYGSILIM

-554 ITPILKATKGKEV
+554 ITPILKASKGKEV
-567 ISFYTIPEYKK
+567 KSFYTIPEYEK
-578 WLESKGKNKKGW
+578 WVKSMKNNVKGW

-614 RHKIDFEY
+614 RHRIDFEY
-622 KNEKDDES
+622 KDEKDDES

-648 NFDPNTPPLDLDVS
+648 NFDPNTPPLNLDVS
-662 KISYKKFIN
+662 KISYNKFIN

-680 DNQRSIPSI
+680 DNQRSIPSV

-728 HHGEQSLA
+728 KHGEQSLA

-765 KGGKDSASSRY
+765 KGGKDCASPRY
-776 IFTELNKVTRHIFN
+776 IFTELNKVTRHLFN

-828 TGWRSQIP
+828 TGWRSQLP
-836 CFNPHEIVESI
+836 CFNPHEIIKSL
-847 KSKLKGKGFTK
+847 KSKLKGKGFTSLQ
-858 IEPWYKGYQG
+858 PWYKGYQG
-868 EIVENKNKEG
+868 EIIENKDNKG
-878 HFIVKGKYHWSDE
+878 HYIVTGQYHWDE
-891 DPNKVIIT
+891 ENPKKVIIT
-899 EIPIKRWTEDYKY
+899 EIPIKKWTEDYKY
-912 FLQELMGIEIVSRE
+912 FLQELMGIEIISRNNEE
-926 NDNDKS
+926 NN
-932 KKKGKAKRKKSDDE
+932 KKKGKGNGRKKSQDKSN
-946 NEEKKKKKKKEII
+946 NEEEEKQKKKKKEII

-973 FEVKIIED
+973 FEVTLLDE
-981 YVKKFKDDEE
+981 YAKKFKQDDE
-991 LFMKTFNLTSSI
+991 LFKKTFNLTSNI

-1020 NSVEEILE
+1020 NSIEEILQ
-1028 TFYDLRLKY
+1028 TFYDLRLNY
-1037 YHIRKDYMISVLKKE
+1037 YVLRKEYMISLLKKE

-1068 DELIIKKKKRVVLVN
+1068 DEIVIKRKKRAVLVN
-1083 ELYDLKFDTQT
+1083 ELYELKFDTQT
-1094 MLNQK
+1094 MLNEK
-1099 KMKTKEELNA
+1099 KQKTKEEIHR
-1109 EIELQNNNNNNDD
+1109 EMELQNNTNIEDENSINVNDGNNISDNDE
-1122 SQNNN
+1122 N
-1127 NEREA
+1127 
-1132 DEESEN
+1132 SEQKN
-1138 KKDKLKVPIK
+1138 KKNEIKPKVPIK

-1153 LNMNLWSLTY
+1153 LNMNLWSLTQ

-1170 KQKEQ
+1170 KQKEL

-1180 DILEKTEVEQL
+1180 ETLEKTEVETL
-1191 WDGDLDNF
+1191 WDNDLDNL
-1199 EEELIKYE
+1199 EEELVKYE
-1207 KKEEEERLVA
+1207 KMEEEDRLLA
-1217 QKLNKGKSGKIGKR
+1217 QKLNKGKSGAIAKKR
-1231 RKAGG
+1231 RGG
-1236 GRKKKG
+1236 GRKKRNSEEK
-1242 AASDISSTDGGKSDD
+1242 SEDNSSI
-1257 NDNDNDSNNTSLV
+1257 NDNNENLDSNDNTSII
-1270 SDTTAGITKEKK
+1270 SDSTNIVTKKTRNKKGGNKAKTKTKEKK
-1282 EKKKKKGQTSLND
+1282 QKQTSLNN
-1295 FVKTD
+1295 FIK
-1300 KKDSGDDK
+1300 
-1308 SEKSKSKSSRSQ
+1308 EKS
-1320 GKSKSKSKNKTKK
+1320 
-1333 KKKKDTDDS
+1333 DT
-1342 DISSNSGSVSVSKNS
+1342 SSNNGQES
-1357 VNVDESESSVDEI
+1357 SESDNDNSS
-1370 DESSFFKLP
+1370 ESNLFKIP
-1379 LKDRL
+1379 LRERL
-1384 KKRSMKVG
+1384 KKKMVNIG
-1392 SSPLPSESFS
+1392 ESPIPLDNLS
-1402 YGPDAKRSEID
+1402 YGPSGKKELSD
-1413 DFSDL
+1413 DSLSDL
-1418 DLSFDDK
+1418 DLSYFDEK
-1425 EKLE
+1425 EKVEN

>member
-1 MKKKEKETVE
+1 MKKNNKKEKKETIE
-11 EKYQKITHYEHIFKR
+11 EQYQKVTQYEHILKR

-32 SIEFQKEKLWVYN
+32 SIEFQKERLWVYN
-45 SETEKLEYREI
+45 SETEKLEFREV

-82 MKYIKVDIKQKE
+82 MKYIKVTIDRDKNTIKV
-94 NKIKIKNGGKG
+94 KNGGRG
-105 IPIQIHQKYNMYVP
+105 IPIEIHKKYNMYVP

-132 DDNKKK
+132 NDNVKK

-157 FIVETADKE
+157 FIVETAYSEK
-166 SGKKYTQKFYNNMLK
+166 GKKYYQKFYNNMLK

-200 EPDLMR
+200 EPDLSR
-206 FGMDKLDDDIVS
+206 FGMTELDDDIVA

-227 AGVTPKSVSV
+227 AGITPKSVSV
-237 YLNGKKLNV
+237 YLNNKKLNV

-253 HMYIDASKEEDEID
+253 HMYLDASKEEDEMD
-267 PPIVFEKP
+267 PPMVYESP

-295 VNAISTSKGGKHVD
+295 VNAISTTKGGKHVD
-309 YVTDKIVKA
+309 YCVEKIIKV
-318 ILEKIA
+318 IMEKIA
-324 KKQKDLTIK
+324 KKDKNLNIK
-333 PQHVK
+333 PQHIK

-353 FDSQTKENLTSK
+353 FSSQTKETLTSK
-365 KEDFGSEFTFS
+365 KEDFGSEFEFS
-376 DGFIK
+376 DSFLKNVI
-381 SVLKTNIV
+381 KTNIV

-409 SGTKKNARLIG
+409 SGTKKTARLIG
-420 IEKLDDANLAGT
+420 IEKLDDANWAGT
-432 RNSSKCTLIL
+432 KNSSKCTLIL

-456 EVVGRDTFGC
+456 EVVGRDAFGC

-488 EVQYLMKI
+488 EIQYLMKI
-496 LGIRIGET
+496 LGIKIGET
-504 YTDVKSLRYGSILIM
+504 YTDVKNLRYGSILIM

-554 ITPILKATKGKEV
+554 ITPILKASKGKEV
-567 ISFYTIPEYKK
+567 KSFYTIPEYEK
-578 WLESKGKNKKGW
+578 WVKSMKNNVKGW

-614 RHKIDFEY
+614 RHRIDFEY
-622 KNEKDDES
+622 KDEKDDES

-648 NFDPNTPPLDLDVS
+648 NFDPNTPPLNLDVS
-662 KISYKKFIN
+662 KISYNKFIN

-680 DNQRSIPSI
+680 DNQRSIPSV

-728 HHGEQSLA
+728 KHGEQSLA

-765 KGGKDSASSRY
+765 KGGKDCASSRY
-776 IFTELNKVTRHIFN
+776 IFTELNKVTRHLFN

-828 TGWRSQIP
+828 TGWRSQLP
-836 CFNPHEIVESI
+836 CFNPHEIIKSL
-847 KSKLKGKGFTK
+847 KSKLKGKGFTSLQ
-858 IEPWYKGYQG
+858 PWYKGYQG
-868 EIVENKNKEG
+868 EIIENKDNKG
-878 HFIVKGKYHWSDE
+878 HYIVTGQYHWDE
-891 DPNKVIIT
+891 ENPKKVIIT
-899 EIPIKRWTEDYKY
+899 EIPIKKWTEDYKY
-912 FLQELMGIEIVSRE
+912 FLQELMGIEIISRNNEE
-926 NDNDKS
+926 NN
-932 KKKGKAKRKKSDDE
+932 KKKGKGNGRKKSQDKSNNED
-946 NEEKKKKKKKEII
+946 EEKQKKKKKEII

-973 FEVKIIED
+973 FEVTLLDE
-981 YVKKFKDDEE
+981 YAKKFKQDDE
-991 LFMKTFNLTSSI
+991 LFKKTFNLTSNI

-1020 NSVEEILE
+1020 NSIEEILQ
-1028 TFYDLRLKY
+1028 TFYDLRLNY
-1037 YHIRKDYMISVLKKE
+1037 YVLRKEYMISLLKKE

-1068 DELIIKKKKRVVLVN
+1068 DEIVIKRKKRAVLVN
-1083 ELYDLKFDTQT
+1083 ELYELKFDTQT
-1094 MLNQK
+1094 MLNEK
-1099 KMKTKEELNA
+1099 KQKTKEEIHR
-1109 EIELQNNNNNNDD
+1109 EMELQNNTNIEDENSINVNDGNNISDNDE
-1122 SQNNN
+1122 N
-1127 NEREA
+1127 
-1132 DEESEN
+1132 SEQKN
-1138 KKDKLKVPIK
+1138 KKNEIKPKVPIK

-1153 LNMNLWSLTY
+1153 LNMNLWSLTQ

-1170 KQKEQ
+1170 KQKEL

-1180 DILEKTEVEQL
+1180 ETLEKTEVETL
-1191 WDGDLDNF
+1191 WDNDLDNL
-1199 EEELIKYE
+1199 EEELVKYE
-1207 KKEEEERLVA
+1207 KMEEEDRLLA
-1217 QKLNKGKSGKIGKR
+1217 QKLNKGKSGAIAKKR
-1231 RKAGG
+1231 RGG
-1236 GRKKKG
+1236 GRKKRNSEEK
-1242 AASDISSTDGGKSDD
+1242 SEDNSSI
-1257 NDNDNDSNNTSLV
+1257 NDNNENLDSNDNTSII
-1270 SDTTAGITKEKK
+1270 SDSTNIVTKKTRNKKGGNKAKTKTKEKK
-1282 EKKKKKGQTSLND
+1282 QKQTSLNN
-1295 FVKTD
+1295 FIK
-1300 KKDSGDDK
+1300 
-1308 SEKSKSKSSRSQ
+1308 EKS
-1320 GKSKSKSKNKTKK
+1320 
-1333 KKKKDTDDS
+1333 DT
-1342 DISSNSGSVSVSKNS
+1342 SSNNGQES
-1357 VNVDESESSVDEI
+1357 SESDNDNSS
-1370 DESSFFKLP
+1370 ESNLFKIP
-1379 LKDRL
+1379 LRERL
-1384 KKRSMKVG
+1384 KKKMVNIG
-1392 SSPLPSESFS
+1392 ESPIPLDNLS
-1402 YGPDAKRSEID
+1402 YGPSGKKELSD
-1413 DFSDL
+1413 DSLSDL
-1418 DLSFDDK
+1418 DLSYFDEK
-1425 EKLE
+1425 EKVEN